1 MSSQIL
7 DIRSFVDP
15 DVVEAPLSADH
26 TIAVLARKPAEHCL
40 EGAGTR
46 RDPLAVLSQW
56 QQQLRAHARQR
67 QAELLGDEY
76 LDTLNHL
83 AHRYPISS
91 EAFIVLAGSVG
102 LFSDEPIKHYPN
114 IDSLCRTNLRRVCKR
129 DYVVRYA
136 AEGDLERLCEL
147 EKLCWQHTRSP
158 KQRIRARLQKYPQGQ
173 FVLERAGRVLGV
185 IYSQRIAEVEALD
198 QASATNVHRLHDDAG
213 SNIQLLAINVDPDAQ
228 NFGYGDQLLEFML
241 QRCGLVSGVD
251 RVVAVTLCKD
261 FNAGGAQSIDRYI
274 QLQGNEQDA
283 VLAFH
288 QTHGATVVKAVP
300 GYRPQDRANGGHGVL
315 VTYDIRH
322 REPRSK
328 QGDVVITNRVV
339 TMLPRQLEQFIHESV
354 TELLGVDAREFQV
367 DRPLMEMG
375 LDSAD
380 LLKLQLK
387 VEERLGC
394 RLQAGFFFE
403 FNSTRKVTD
412 RLLTL
417 VKFDSPGE
425 RKPPESDDNSD
436 GRGSSPKKAKSL
448 DTDIAIIGMSC
459 KLPGGIETPEQ
470 LWQTL
475 VGGTSVVG
483 SFPQSRGRWPDSS
496 DMPGIDR
503 GGFVVDADTFDAAF
517 FRMSPAE
524 AVVTDPQQRMLLQ
537 LAWACLEDAGTL
549 PAALQGTRTGVFV
562 GASNCDYSRLTQA
575 AGLEVQAHHGV
586 GSSLAILANRLSYF
600 FDCSGPSLLIDTACS
615 SSLVALHSAVQS
627 LRSGECTTALV
638 GGVNLICHPD
648 LSIAYHKAGMLAAD
662 GRCKTFDAT
671 ANGYVRSEG
680 AVMMMLKPLKQA
692 IEDHDRIHAVIK
704 GSATNHGGLAGGL
717 TVPNPQKQSEL
728 LRAAWKDAGIAAR
741 DLTYIEAH
749 GTGTSLGDP
758 IEIQGI
764 QTAYGDEA
772 ASRTCAIGSVKS
784 NLGHLEPAAGIAGL
798 LKIVLCM
805 QNGQLPPSLNF
816 SRLNPKIR
824 LEGTPF
830 QVQER
835 LGPWA
840 AERRVAGVSSFG
852 SGGANAHVVVA
863 EYSSGTSVDT
873 ADQEQLFVLSAAND
887 ERLRSY
893 AAEVMQWLNSSAAD
907 VNFAD
912 AIHTW
917 QVGRTSMRARL
928 AIRVAD
934 ANDLRAKLSS
944 WLAGAENP
952 VNVWSGTADSGST
965 GLGRVWQGKAGQRL
979 IEQALREWDL
989 EQLAE
994 LWTSGIEIDW
1004 RRGHVSARAKV
1015 SLPTYPFA
1023 KDRYWV
1029 TDEAAHSTTMDAR
1042 VGSGASILHPL
1053 LHANTSELFQH
1064 GYSST
1069 FNGEEFFLADHR
1081 VNLGER
1087 GSERVLPAVAYLE
1100 MARAAVERA
1109 LPTRPEASLLELCD
1123 IEWTQPLIID
1133 GKKQVS
1139 IKLAPQG
1146 DDQIE
1151 YKVSSHEEGQQST
1164 HCSGRALFRNEPMQ
1178 LRLDLQQLKA
1188 DMAGARVDPTRVYEA
1203 LATMGLLYGPA
1214 HRPITGLYRGE
1225 RQLLVEL
1232 TLPPSAGRDFQLHPS
1247 LMDGALQAAICL
1259 SIDLNRVPSRAA
1271 MPFALESLRVIGSCT
1286 EKMSALVR
1294 YASGNNPSEVVKKF
1308 DIDLCDMQGNVKV
1321 QFRGFSAREVKGDG
1335 PRPRRL
1341 TSDLQC
1347 FVPIWN
1353 QLRAEQRQSTTF
1365 PDLAK
1370 VLLLGTDAAH
1380 LDWLRRTH
1388 TTVEALELASS
1399 ATIDAVQEALASCC
1413 FDHLMWVA
1421 PDVACEPGESMINAQ
1436 EVGVLAVFRIAK
1448 ALIELGHAD
1457 KELAWTLITR
1467 RTQQARKSDPV
1478 HPAHAA
1484 IAGFVGSLAKEYPH
1498 WNVTLLDV
1506 DSLESVTAAEC
1517 LSRAAD
1523 SPRSSRLAH
1532 RDGEWLQQTFAQ
1544 VPSVPPSR
1552 PVYYKQKGVYV
1563 VIGGAGGLGEV
1574 WSRFMIEHFQARMVW
1589 IGRDELHATIQGKI
1603 DALARLAGPTGRA
1616 PLYIRADA
1624 TDVEALQ
1631 RALDTILQTYPS
1643 VDGIVHS
1650 AIVLQDQSV
1659 RHMEESRFRAG
1670 LSAKVDISVNLDRV
1684 FGQQS
1689 LDFMLFFSSILS
1701 FITSPGQSNYA
1712 AGCTF
1717 KDSFAHHLEQTRPY
1731 PVKIVNWGYW
1741 GNVGIVADDAHSKS
1755 MERIGIGSIEPREG
1769 MPFLQSLISSD
1780 LSQAALI
1787 KTVDGRS
1794 PDSIEYAEQWVHF
1807 GKARAEKDT
1816 GSDELPALV
1825 TCHEPATREGGLQ
1838 TPMMD
1843 ELLAELLLSSLVSVG
1858 LFQNG
1863 VCRLTDLPARRR
1875 LSSFRERWLESSI
1888 RYLRQHEWLT
1898 AELMPASKVRPLR
1911 EVSTDWQQ
1919 QQSYW
1924 KTNADLRAQVVLL
1937 DACLGALPDILL
1949 GQQSSTDVMFPN
1961 ASMHLVEG
1969 IYGGNAVAD
1978 YFNAALGETLL
1989 THILR
1994 RTKNARDREIRILE
2008 IGAGTGGTTASILPE
2023 LRNLPI
2029 AEYCYTDVSRAFLM
2043 HAQKHYQPG
2052 FPALTTALFDVSK
2065 PVGSQAIELGCYDY
2079 VIATNVLHATPN
2091 IRQTVRHAKAV
2102 LAQDGVLLLNEI
2114 STWSLFSHLTFGL
2127 LEGWWLHED
2136 SALRLPGSPGLSPD
2150 KWRAVLTEE
2159 GFGTVTFPAQNAH
2172 RFGQQIVAARSD
2184 GWVRQHLDHQA
2195 PIILDNS
2202 EAVAVSAKP
2211 AIVQVA
2217 PAVQAPTVS
2226 TETSMRTAGIAHFQ
2240 QVIASVLRMQ
2250 SHEIEARRPFAE
2262 YGLDSILIGQ
2272 LNYQLRKV
2280 FPGISSTLFFEVQTV
2295 AGLVDYLLENRKEE
2309 LRNVLPKSAP
2319 VVAAAPQLPPVIK
2332 ASAATERA
2340 RSQPNSPSKLSKNGP
2355 EAPEQ
2360 PTPAPGITSAVF
2372 DVAIVGVSGRYPR
2385 SNDLKEFWSHLAN
2398 GRSCVTE
2405 IPRERW
2411 HWEDYY
2417 DEDKGKSGKIYSKWG
2432 GFLDGIDEFDPLFFK
2447 IAPKEAKRMDPQERL
2462 FLQSCYHAIE
2472 DAGYTPES
2480 LAAAEKIGVFA
2491 GAMNARYIPQPAHYS
2506 IANRV
2511 SYVLNFQGPSMAVD
2525 TACSSSL
2532 TAVHLALESLYSG
2545 SSDCAIAGG
2554 VNLIIDAVHYMEL
2567 SQMTMLSSGGECKS
2581 FGEHADGFVDAE
2593 GVGVVVLKP
2602 LHLAQRDGDHIYAVI
2617 KGSAVNAG
2625 GKTNGYT
2632 VPNPIAQASLVSLA
2646 LERAKVAP
2654 EHVSYIE
2661 AHGTGTAL
2669 GDPIEIS
2676 GLTRAFNGTSGG
2688 KQYCAIGSLKSNIGH
2703 CESAAGIAGLT
2714 KVLLQLKHQQLVPSL
2729 HSEVTNSR
2737 IDFEQTPFRVQHS
2750 LQPWVRLT
2758 REVDGVMREIPRIA
2772 GVSSFGAGGS
2782 NAHVI
2787 VQEYV
2792 PTNDLPRSG
2801 AVAPVIVPLSARTA
2815 EQLEQK
2821 VRDLLTFVR
2830 SAEAIDLPALAHTL
2844 QTGREGMDERLGMIV
2859 TSVEQLATKLQARVD
2874 GKPHSDD
2881 VRAQVKRNKETAAA
2895 FGGDE
2900 GMQQSVDSAIANK
2913 DLTRLL
2919 NLWVKGLAVD
2929 WRKLYGE
2936 FTPARLSLPTYPFAK
2951 ERYWMARTAEA
2962 RAVTSPA
2969 TALLHPL
2976 LHTNTSELGQQRYSS
2991 TYTGREFFLNART
3004 LPAGAYLEMAR
3015 AAVEHASPARP
3026 ESALLELRDIAWGEP
3041 IEVNETR
3048 PISIALRAG
3057 ATGEVDFEIYSEAT
3071 EEIIHCQGRS
3081 VIDQDSTPVVLD
3093 IPRLENNAGSKQR
3106 LVQLRLPSD
3115 ATASQGEF
3123 GLHPISIE
3131 VVLQAARGL
3140 IEGTESPAAS
3150 SRLPVEMHSLRM
3162 LRGCESEM
3170 VAWIRFSDGDR
3181 VDADLCDIQGRVC
3194 VQMRGISYP
3203 TEPQPA
3209 EERAPHFGAPVSR
3222 PAAVTAVAP
3231 KPKEIAMLPTV
3242 TKSVVLGELHS
3253 PEAAPVERRKTPGIS
3268 LAAPAEAVGPASV
3281 SVYEHGSGIYSI
3293 RIATSDGNTLSGG
3306 VIEKLLQTLT
3316 TVRQA
3321 ADLKAL
3327 LINGAEHC
3335 FLRAGREQHDAA
3347 VEQELFSAI
3356 VSFPC
3361 PVIAAMRGDAI
3372 GAGLL
3377 VGALA
3382 DFMVCGEE
3390 ASYSFT
3396 QLSDH
3401 FYPTAEQ
3408 AALFNERFGEVRAH
3422 DLLYVSLTTTGKELR
3437 DKGWTC
3443 PIVPQAEVESYALA
3457 LAQSLASKS
3466 QQALHLLK
3474 QHLSRRLLG
3483 LVKNLAVESVDRS
3496 SAERPLN
3503 EAAFVARITS
3513 PSSDLQLESHA
3524 GNVLLVRIRDTR
3536 QSWDELFRG
3545 LQDVFAKVSAASCHK
3560 VIVVT
3565 SDCPEF
3571 LPPAIPASTEA
3582 VRSLWRLIVE
3592 AKVPVIGAL
3601 TRNARGFGLLTGQF
3615 FDACIYN
3622 KDGRYSLTGAGGEFA
3637 GADEAMAVF
3646 PLRFGEYFGK
3656 ELLLT
3661 GAEYSGAELQRRVG
3675 ALSVYE
3681 HDQVLAV
3688 ALRLAG
3694 EWSSLRVDAIGSWKR
3709 HMTAM
3714 LRDRVTGVSTVRPE
3728 IELGNNAAASLP
3740 VTPTPIALDSTVV
3753 SAVAHP
3759 EGILVIKMEDR
3770 QAKNMFSKA
3779 LVAGVEEVFAHIKT
3793 TSAYKAAILTGYDS
3807 YFACGGTQE
3816 SLLAIQEGKE
3826 KFTDARIYQLAM
3838 ECEVPV
3844 IAAMQ
3849 GHGLGGGWTLGMF
3862 ADLVVMSE
3870 QSRYVSPYMDYGFTP
3885 GAGATLILPR
3895 QLGVDLAKESL
3906 LTARPYTGAQ
3916 LRDRGLLLPVA
3927 SRSEVMPAAMAL
3939 AKKIAQMSRGR
3950 LVRFKQKLTRP
3961 VLAEVDE
3968 TYRLELAMH
3977 DKTFVGQS
3985 VAMAQINRNFL
3996 QIGAAEDESNVTV
4009 AAPQRVPTVT
4019 AAARPEANALPAIT
4033 AKLKQLLAQ
4042 ELHMQ
4047 ESDVDEDVQFI
4058 DLGMDSIAAVTWV
4071 RKINEAYK
4079 MSILATK
4086 VYSYPTLTQ
4095 LAGHI
4100 KEETDKLMPPPVM
4113 SRSVVADVPVA
4124 PPQKSKVPY
4133 SSAARLTAR
4142 KLVSWRNRAP
4152 AKQAPR
4158 PATAALSQPIA
4169 VVGMAGQFP
4178 QARNLKEFWHNI
4190 AEAKNCITR
4199 VPSKRWDIA
4208 AYYSESVAAGKTNCQ
4223 WMGALDEYDLFDPLF
4238 FNISPIEAEC
4248 MDPEQRLFLQAC
4260 WHSIEDAGYDARS
4273 LSGSKCGVFVGCTGS
4288 DYRQLSPE
4296 LRFSAQGFTG
4306 SANSILAARIS
4317 YLLNLRGPCVSV
4329 DTACSSSLV
4338 ALAQACDS
4346 LAMGNSDVALAGGV
4360 ALMSTPEM
4368 HIKTAQAGML
4378 SPDGKCFTFDQ
4389 RANGFVPGE
4398 AVGVV
4403 MLKRLADA
4411 ERDGDTIYG
4420 VVQGWGVNQDGKT
4433 NGITAPNP
4441 ESQTRLQQDVYEKYQ
4456 IDPAGIQ
4463 LIEAHGT
4470 GTKLGDPIEIEGLK
4484 GSFGKYTQ
4492 KQGYCALGS
4501 VKSNVGHCLAAAGIA
4516 GFIKVV
4522 LALQHRQLPPTVN
4535 FDRLNEH
4542 IGLADTPFYVNDRL
4556 QSWDVADGDGR
4567 RAAISAFGF
4576 SGTNAHVVVAEPVT
4590 REGARRAT
4598 GVRPD
4603 SNGVAIPLSARMPE
4617 QLEQKA
4623 RELVEFIRNAADP
4636 IDLVELAYTLQVGRE
4651 SMEERLG
4658 FLVNSTAQLVQKL
4671 DAFLSGTRE
4680 SEGMYR
4686 GQMQDAKDSL
4696 SVFAQ
4701 DADMRDAVIERCIA
4715 QRQLGKLL
4723 SLWCKGLDFDWR
4735 KLHGDA
4741 KPNRIRLPLYPFAKQ
4756 RYWID
4761 SPQAAEPGVGATT
4774 SAVLHPLLHTNTSDF
4789 TGQRY
4794 RSRFSGSESFLRD
4807 HRVKLGGRGVQKVLP
4822 GVAYLEMV
4830 RAALQH
4836 AAPAQ
4841 PKSPVLEISE
4851 FVWLKPVVVTE
4862 PKEVSIAL
4870 SRNDADD
4877 NVNYEICS
4885 EDTTGKSVHCQGFA
4899 AYRHASPIPQ
4909 LDLAQLK
4916 GQMTRGAVE
4925 STALYEMFD
4934 EMGLQYGPS
4943 HRGITSLHLGEDQ
4956 LLAQLRLPES
4966 VRLGS
4971 AAFQLHP
4978 SLMDSALQASAGLI
4992 VDFARPPGEPLV
5004 PFALGSLRVFAGC
5017 TEEMFA
5023 WLRYSPGGRRDDKVI
5038 RLDIDVCDQHGN
5050 VCVQMEGFSAR
5061 VAESAAG
5068 FDSTFY
5074 GQLLERIMSGEV
5086 SAVDAAEL
5094 G

>member
-7 DIRSFVDP
+7 DIRSFVDQ
-15 DVVEAPLSADH
+15 DVVEAPQSADR
-26 TIAVLARKPAEHCL
+26 TIAVLAKEPAEHCL
-40 EGAGTR
+40 DGAGAR
-46 RDPLAVLSQW
+46 RDPSFILGQW
-56 QQQLRAHARQR
+56 QQQLRAHGKQR
-67 QAELLGDEY
+67 QTDLPGEDY

-83 AHRYPISS
+83 AHRHPISS

-114 IDSLCRTNLRRVCKR
+114 IDSLCRTSLRRFCKR

-136 AEGDLERLCEL
+136 AEGDLDRLCEL
-147 EKLCWQHTRSP
+147 EKLCWQHTRTP

-185 IYSQRIAEVEALD
+185 IYSQRIADVDALD
-198 QASATNVHRLHDDAG
+198 EVNATNVHRLHDDTG
-213 SNIQLLAINVDPDAQ
+213 CNIQLLAINVDPDAQ

-241 QRCGLVSGVD
+241 QRCGLVAGVD

-261 FNAGGAQSIDRYI
+261 FDASGPHSMERYI
-274 QLQGNEQDA
+274 ELQGNEQDA

-288 QTHGATVVKAVP
+288 QTHGATILKSVP
-300 GYRPQDRANGGHGVL
+300 GYRPQDRANRGHGVL

-328 QGDVVITNRVV
+328 QGDVVVTNGVV
-339 TMLPRQLEQFIHESV
+339 KMLPRQLEQFIHDGV
-354 TELLGVDAREFQV
+354 TDLLGVDSRQFHV

-417 VKFDSPGE
+417 VKFDATGE
-425 RKPPESDDNSD
+425 RKMPENDDDSD
-436 GRGSSPKKAKSL
+436 GRGASSRKAKSL
-448 DTDIAIIGMSC
+448 DTDIAIIGMAC

-475 VGGTSVVG
+475 VGATSVVG
-483 SFPQSRGRWPDSS
+483 SFPDSRGRWPDSN
-496 DMPGIDR
+496 DMPGIDK
-503 GGFVVDADTFDAAF
+503 GGFVSDAEAFDAAF
-517 FRMSPAE
+517 FRMSAAE
-524 AVVTDPQQRMLLQ
+524 AVVTDPQQRILLQ

-549 PAALQGTRTGVFV
+549 PAALQGTKTGVFV

-615 SSLVALHSAVQS
+615 SSLVALHSAIQS

-680 AVMMMLKPLKQA
+680 AVMMLLKPLQQA

-758 IEIQGI
+758 IEVQGI
-764 QTAYGDEA
+764 QTAYGDESA
-772 ASRTCAIGSVKS
+772 ARTCAIGSVKS

-805 QNGQLPPSLNF
+805 QHGQLPPSLNF
-816 SRLNPKIR
+816 SRLNPKIH

-830 QVQER
+830 QVQDR
-835 LGPWA
+835 LGPWT

-863 EYSSGTSVDT
+863 EYSQGTSVDT
-873 ADQEQLFVLSAAND
+873 PDQEHLFVLSATDD
-887 ERLRSY
+887 ERLRTY
-893 AAEVMQWLNSSAAD
+893 AAEVMQWLDSSAAD

-917 QVGRTSMRARL
+917 QVGRTSMKTRL
-928 AIRVAD
+928 AIRVTD
-934 ANDLRAKLSS
+934 ATDLRAKLSG

-952 VNVWSGTADSGST
+952 VNVWSGMADSAAT
-965 GLGRVWQGKAGQRL
+965 RLGRVWQGKTGQRL
-979 IEQALREWDL
+979 IEEALHDWDL

-1004 RRGHVSARAKV
+1004 RGGHKSARAKV

-1029 TDEAAHSTTMDAR
+1029 TDDMTHGAAAR
-1042 VGSGASILHPL
+1042 VSSGAAILHPL

-1069 FNGEEFFLADHR
+1069 FSGEEFFLADHR

-1109 LPTRPEASLLELCD
+1109 LPVRPEASLLELRD
-1123 IEWTQPLIID
+1123 IEWTQPLIAD

-1151 YKVSSHEEGQQST
+1151 YRVTSQDEGQEAA
-1164 HCSGRALFRNEPMQ
+1164 HCIGRALFCTDPMPSK
-1178 LRLDLQQLKA
+1178 LDLQQLKA
-1188 DMAGARVDPTRVYEA
+1188 EMAGERLDASRVYDA
-1203 LATMGLLYGPA
+1203 LATMGLLYGSS
-1214 HRPITGLYRGE
+1214 HRSITVLYRGE

-1232 TLPPSAGRDFQLHPS
+1232 ALPSTAGRDFQLHPS
-1247 LMDGALQAAICL
+1247 VMDGALQAAICL
-1259 SIDLNRVPSRAA
+1259 GIDLNRVPARAA
-1271 MPFALESLRVIGSCT
+1271 MPFALESLRIIGPCT
-1286 EKMSALVR
+1286 ERMCALVR
-1294 YASGNNPSEVVKKF
+1294 YASGSNPVDEVKKF
-1308 DIDLCDMQGNVKV
+1308 DIDLCDAQGHVKV
-1321 QFRGFSAREVKGDG
+1321 QFRGFSARDVKGDG
-1335 PRPRRL
+1335 PRPRKL

-1347 FVPIWN
+1347 FVPIWH
-1353 QLRAEQRQSTTF
+1353 QLRSEKREPNAF

-1370 VLLLGTDAAH
+1370 VLLLGTDATH
-1380 LDWLRRTH
+1380 LDWLQRTH
-1388 TTVEALELASS
+1388 TNVEALELAPS
-1399 ATIDAVQEALASCC
+1399 ASIEAAEQALESCS
-1413 FDHLMWVA
+1413 FDHLMWIA
-1421 PDVACEPGESMINAQ
+1421 PDVAREPVDSMIDAQ

-1448 ALIELGHAD
+1448 ALLQLGYAD
-1457 KELAWTLITR
+1457 KELAWTLVTR
-1467 RTQQARKSDPV
+1467 CTQQARKGDPV
-1478 HPAHAA
+1478 HPAHGA

-1498 WNVTLLDV
+1498 WNVTLLDI
-1506 DSLESVTAAEC
+1506 DSLESVTAVEC

-1523 SPRSSRLAH
+1523 SQRNSRLAY

-1589 IGRDELHATIQGKI
+1589 IGRDELNATIQGKI
-1603 DALARLAGPTGRA
+1603 DTVARLAGATGRA

-1624 TDVEALQ
+1624 TDPEALQ
-1631 RALDTILQTYPS
+1631 RALDTILQTYPA
-1643 VDGIVHS
+1643 VDGVVHS
-1650 AIVLQDQSV
+1650 AIVLQDKSV
-1659 RHMEESRFRAG
+1659 QHMEESRFRAG

-1684 FGQQS
+1684 FGQQP

-1717 KDSFAHHLEQTRPY
+1717 KDSFAQHLEQQRPY

-1787 KTVDGRS
+1787 KTVEGRG
-1794 PDSIEYAEQWVHF
+1794 PDDIEYSEQWVHF
-1807 GKARAEKDT
+1807 GKARAEKDL
-1816 GSDELPALV
+1816 GSDELPTLV
-1825 TCHEPATREGGLQ
+1825 TCQEPAAREGGLQ

-1843 ELLAELLLSSLVSVG
+1843 ELLAELLLSSLVTVG

-1863 VCRLTDLPARRR
+1863 VCRLADLPAQQRVT
-1875 LSSFRERWLESSI
+1875 SFRERWLDSSI
-1888 RYLRQHEWLT
+1888 RYLRQHAWLT
-1898 AELMPASKVRPLR
+1898 ADLTLTSKVRPLS
-1911 EVSTDWQQ
+1911 EVWAEWQQ
-1919 QQSYW
+1919 KRAQW

-1937 DACLGALPDILL
+1937 DECLSALPDILL
-1949 GQQSSTDVMFPN
+1949 GKQSSTDVMFPSS
-1961 ASMHLVEG
+1961 SMHLVEG

-1994 RTKNARDREIRILE
+1994 RTRNAKDREIRILE

-2043 HAQKHYQPG
+2043 HAEKHYQPG

-2065 PVGSQAIELGCYDY
+2065 PVGSQKIELGCYDY

-2136 SALRLPGSPGLSPD
+2136 SALRLPGSPGLSPE
-2150 KWRAVLTEE
+2150 KWRAVLMEE
-2159 GFGTVTFPAQNAH
+2159 GFAAVTFPAQSAH

-2184 GWVRQHLDHQA
+2184 GWVRQHLAQRS
-2195 PIILDNS
+2195 PIVLRDS
-2202 EAVAVSAKP
+2202 EAVAVP
-2211 AIVQVA
+2211 ATPAPVQAA
-2217 PAVQAPTVS
+2217 PAS
-2226 TETSMRTAGIAHFQ
+2226 SETSMRTAGIAHFQ
-2240 QVIASVLRMQ
+2240 QVIASVLRLQ
-2250 SHEIEARRPFAE
+2250 PNEIEARRPFAE

-2295 AGLVDYLLENRKEE
+2295 AGLVDHLLENRKEE
-2309 LRNVLPKSAP
+2309 LRNVLPRS
-2319 VVAAAPQLPPVIK
+2319 
-2332 ASAATERA
+2332 ASAAPVPQKPAGVNGAAAQERSRALAISPAKSA
-2340 RSQPNSPSKLSKNGP
+2340 RKGP
-2355 EAPEQ
+2355 EEPEHT
-2360 PTPAPGITSAVF
+2360 TPAPGAAAAVF
-2372 DVAIVGVSGRYPR
+2372 DVAIVGLSGRYPR
-2385 SNDLKEFWSHLAN
+2385 SNDLKEFWSNLAN

-2417 DEDKGKSGKIYSKWG
+2417 DADKGKSGKIYSKWG

-2462 FLQSCYHAIE
+2462 FLQSCYQAIE

-2480 LAAAEKIGVFA
+2480 LGPAGKIGVFA

-2511 SYVLNFQGPSMAVD
+2511 SYVFNFQGPSMAVD

-2567 SQMTMLSSGGECKS
+2567 SQMTMLSSGSECKS

-2602 LHLAQRDGDHIYAVI
+2602 LHLAERDGDHIYAVI

-2632 VPNPIAQASLVSLA
+2632 VPNPLAQASLVSLA
-2646 LERAKVAP
+2646 LERARVAP

-2714 KVLLQLKHQQLVPSL
+2714 KVLLQLKHRQLAPSL
-2729 HSEVTNSR
+2729 HSEITNSR

-2750 LQPWVRLT
+2750 LQPWARPM
-2758 REVDGVMREIPRIA
+2758 RAVDGVMREIPRIA

-2787 VQEYV
+2787 VQEYIPANV
-2792 PTNDLPRSG
+2792 LPRSG
-2801 AVAPVIVPLSARTA
+2801 AVAPTIVPLSARTE

-2821 VRDLLTFVR
+2821 VRDLLTYVR
-2830 SAEAIDLPALAHTL
+2830 TAEAIDLPALAYTL
-2844 QTGREGMDERLGMIV
+2844 QAGREAMDERLGMIV
-2859 TSVEQLATKLQARVD
+2859 SSVEQLATKLQAQLD
-2874 GKPHSDD
+2874 GKPNSDAM
-2881 VRAQVKRNKETAAA
+2881 RGQVKRKEAAIL
-2895 FGGDE
+2895 FGSDDDV
-2900 GMQQSVDSAIANK
+2900 QRNVDSAIASK
-2913 DLTRLL
+2913 DLARLL
-2919 NLWVKGLAVD
+2919 DLWVKGLALD

-2936 FTPARLSLPTYPFAK
+2936 ITPARLSLPTYPFAR
-2951 ERYWMARTAEA
+2951 ERYWMDRTADA
-2962 RAVTSPA
+2962 RAAHAPA
-2969 TALLHPL
+2969 KAILHPL

-2991 TYTGREFFLNART
+2991 TFTGRESFLVERT

-3015 AAVEHASPARP
+3015 AAVEHASPARQQ
-3026 ESALLELRDIAWGEP
+3026 SLLKLREVVWVEP
-3041 IEVNETR
+3041 IEVDETR
-3048 PISIALRAG
+3048 PISVALRAG
-3057 ATGEVDFEIYSEAT
+3057 AAEGVDFEIYSGAG
-3071 EEIIHCQGRS
+3071 EEIIHCQGRA
-3081 VIDQDSTPVVLD
+3081 VFDQDMAPVELD
-3093 IPRLENNAGSKQR
+3093 LDRLGSQAGDRQR
-3106 LVQLRLPSD
+3106 VVQLRLPSEV
-3115 ATASQGEF
+3115 GEF
-3123 GLHPISIE
+3123 GLHPSLIE
-3131 VVLQAARGL
+3131 DALQAVRGL
-3140 IEGTESPAAS
+3140 IDGKTTLARSPQ
-3150 SRLPVEMHSLRM
+3150 LPLELHSLRM
-3162 LRGCESEM
+3162 LRKCETEM
-3170 VAWIRFSDGDR
+3170 VAWVRFSNSAR
-3181 VDADLCDIQGRVC
+3181 VDVDLCDTQGRVC

-3203 TEPQPA
+3203 TEPPTTSL
-3209 EERAPHFGAPVSR
+3209 PV
-3222 PAAVTAVAP
+3222 PTAVTAIAP

-3242 TKSVVLGELHS
+3242 TQSVVLGELHS
-3253 PEAAPVERRKTPGIS
+3253 PEAAPVERKKTTGIS
-3268 LAAPAEAVGPASV
+3268 LAAPSEVAGSTPV
-3281 SVYEHGSGIYSI
+3281 SLYELGSGIYSI
-3293 RIATSDGNTLSGG
+3293 RIDTSDGNTLSAD
-3306 VIEKLLQTLT
+3306 VIEKLVQALATAK
-3316 TVRQA
+3316 QA

-3327 LINGAEHC
+3327 VVNGAERC
-3335 FLRAGREQHDAA
+3335 FLRGGREQYDAA
-3347 VEQELFSAI
+3347 LEQGLFDAI
-3356 VSFPC
+3356 VAFPC
-3361 PVIAAMRGDAI
+3361 PVIAAMRGDAT
-3372 GAGLL
+3372 GAGFL
-3377 VGALA
+3377 VGALG
-3382 DFMVCGEE
+3382 DFMICGEQ
-3390 ASYSFT
+3390 ASYSYT
-3396 QLSDH
+3396 QLSDD
-3401 FYPTAEQ
+3401 FYPTAQ
-3408 AALFNERFGEVRAH
+3408 LATLFNERFGEARAH
-3422 DLLYVSLTTTGKELR
+3422 DLLHVSLTATGKELR
-3437 DKGWTC
+3437 DKSWTC
-3443 PIVPQAEVESYALA
+3443 PIVPQAEVESYALQ
-3457 LAQSLASKS
+3457 LAQTLSTKS

-3474 QHLSRRLLG
+3474 QHLSRRLLDQ
-3483 LVKNLAVESVDRS
+3483 VKGLAVDEVERPT
-3496 SAERPLN
+3496 AEQPLN
-3503 EAAFVARITS
+3503 EAGFVARITP

-3524 GNVLLVRIRDTR
+3524 GNVLLVRIRDTK
-3536 QSWDELFRG
+3536 QSWDDLYRG
-3545 LQDVFAKVSAASCHK
+3545 LREVFAKVSAASCHK
-3560 VIVVT
+3560 VIVLA

-3571 LPPAIPASTEA
+3571 LPPAIAASA
-3582 VRSLWRLIVE
+3582 DAARNLWRLIVD

-3601 TRNARGFGLLTGQF
+3601 SRNARGFAWLTSQF

-3622 KDGRYSLTGAGGEFA
+3622 QDGRYSLVDAGGEFA
-3637 GADEAMAVF
+3637 MADEAATAF
-3646 PLRFGEYFGK
+3646 PLRFGDYFGK

-3661 GAEYSGAELQRRVG
+3661 GAEYTGAELQRRVG
-3675 ALSVYE
+3675 ALSVVA
-3681 HDQVLAV
+3681 HDQVLST
-3688 ALRLAG
+3688 ALRLAS
-3694 EWSSLRVDAIGSWKR
+3694 EWSSLRLDAVCSWKR
-3709 HMTAM
+3709 HMAAM
-3714 LRDRVTGVSTVRPE
+3714 FRDRLSGASAGHAE
-3728 IELGNNAAASLP
+3728 IEPGTSTAVSLP
-3740 VTPTPIALDSTVV
+3740 ATPTPVALNSEVI

-3759 EGILVIKMEDR
+3759 EGILVIRMEDR

-3779 LVAGVEEVFAHIKT
+3779 FVAGVEEVFAHIKT
-3793 TSAYKAAILTGYDS
+3793 SSAYKAVILTGYDS

-3816 SLLAIQEGKE
+3816 SLLAIQDGRE
-3826 KFTDARIYQLAM
+3826 KFTDARIYQLGM

-3862 ADLVVMSE
+3862 ADFVVMSE

-3895 QLGVDLAKESL
+3895 QLGTDLAKESL
-3906 LTARPYTGAQ
+3906 LTAQPYTGTQ
-3916 LRDRGLLLPVA
+3916 LRDRGVLLPVS
-3927 SRSEVMPAAMAL
+3927 SRSEVLPIAMAL
-3939 AKKIAQMSRGR
+3939 AKKIAQMPRGR
-3950 LVRFKQKLTRP
+3950 LVRFKQKLTRS
-3961 VLAEVDE
+3961 VLAVVDE

-3977 DKTFVGQS
+3977 DQTFVGQS
-3985 VAMAQINRNFL
+3985 VAMEQIQRNFL
-3996 QIGAAEDESNVTV
+3996 QIGAAEGESSVT
-4009 AAPQRVPTVT
+4009 AAPQSIS
-4019 AAARPEANALPAIT
+4019 AAPAQSNPLPAIT

-4047 ESDVDEDVQFI
+4047 MSDVDEDVQFI

-4071 RKINEAYK
+4071 RKINETYK
-4079 MSILATK
+4079 ISMLATK

-4095 LAGHI
+4095 LARHI
-4100 KEETDKLMPPPVM
+4100 KEETDKHLPPAAVSTPA
-4113 SRSVVADVPVA
+4113 VADVPAAA
-4124 PPQKSKVPY
+4124 PKRAAPY
-4133 SSAARLTAR
+4133 TSAARLTPR

-4158 PATAALSQPIA
+4158 AAEASLSQSIA

-4178 QARNLKEFWHNI
+4178 QARNLKEFWNNI
-4190 AEAKNCITR
+4190 AAGRNCITR
-4199 VPSKRWDIA
+4199 VPAKRWDMD
-4208 AYYSESVAAGKTNCQ
+4208 AYYSESVVAGKTNCQ
-4223 WMGALDEYDLFDPLF
+4223 WMGALEEYDLFDPLF
-4238 FNISPIEAEC
+4238 FNISPVEAEC

-4260 WHSIEDAGYDARS
+4260 WHSIEDAGYDAKS

-4306 SANSILAARIS
+4306 GANSILAARIS
-4317 YLLNLRGPCVSV
+4317 YLLNLRGPCVCV

-4378 SPDGKCFTFDQ
+4378 SPDGRCFTFDQ

-4411 ERDGDTIYG
+4411 ERDGDTVYG
-4420 VVQGWGVNQDGKT
+4420 VIQGWGVNQDGKT

-4441 ESQTRLQQDVYEKYQ
+4441 ESQTRLQQDVYDKYQ

-4470 GTKLGDPIEIEGLK
+4470 GTKLGDPIEVEGLK
-4484 GSFGKYTQ
+4484 GSFGKYTR
-4492 KQGYCALGS
+4492 KKGYCALGS

-4516 GFIKVV
+4516 GFIKLV

-4535 FDRLNEH
+4535 YDRLNEH
-4542 IGLADTPFYVNDRL
+4542 IGLADSPFYVNDRL
-4556 QSWDVADGDGR
+4556 QSWDVAETERR

-4576 SGTNAHVVVAEPVT
+4576 SGTNAHVVVAEPPA
-4590 REGARRAT
+4590 RERARRAL
-4598 GVRPD
+4598 PD
-4603 SNGVAIPLSARMPE
+4603 SDGVIVPLSARMPE

-4623 RELVEFIRNAADP
+4623 RDLLEHIRGAEAP
-4636 IDLVELAYTLQVGRE
+4636 LDLLELAYTLQVGRE
-4651 SMEERLG
+4651 AMEERVG
-4658 FLVNSTAQLVQKL
+4658 FVVSSIAQLADKL
-4671 DAFLSGTRE
+4671 DAFLSGTRD
-4680 SEGMYR
+4680 SDGVYR
-4686 GQMQDAKDSL
+4686 GQMQDAKETLSL
-4696 SVFAQ
+4696 FAQ
-4701 DADMRDAVIERCIA
+4701 DADMKDAIVERCIA
-4715 QRQLGKLL
+4715 QRQLGKLS
-4723 SLWCKGLDFDWR
+4723 SLWSKGLDLDWR
-4735 KLHGDA
+4735 KLYGDS
-4741 KPNRIRLPLYPFAKQ
+4741 KPNRVRLPLYPFAKQ
-4756 RYWID
+4756 RCWIE
-4761 SPQAAEPGVGATT
+4761 SPHAMQTAGETATP
-4774 SAVLHPLLHTNTSDF
+4774 SVLHPLLHTNASDF

-4794 RSRFSGSESFLRD
+4794 RSKFSGTEFFLRD
-4807 HRVKLGGRGVQKVLP
+4807 HRVKLGGQGVQKVLP

-4830 RAALQH
+4830 RAALQQ

-4841 PKSPVLEISE
+4841 PKAPVLEISE

-4862 PKEVSIAL
+4862 PREVSIAL

-4885 EDTTGKSVHCQGFA
+4885 EDATGKSVHCQGFA
-4899 AYRHASPIPQ
+4899 AYRDASSTPR
-4909 LDLAQLK
+4909 LDVAQLEA
-4916 GQMTRGAVE
+4916 QMSRRTVE
-4925 STALYEMFD
+4925 SAALYEMFD
-4934 EMGLQYGPS
+4934 AMGLQYGPA
-4943 HRGITSLHLGEDQ
+4943 HRGIASLQLGEDQ
-4956 LLAQLRLPES
+4956 ILARLRLPGC
-4966 VRLGS
+4966 VRQS
-4971 AAFQLHP
+4971 STAFQLHP

-4992 VDFARPPGEPLV
+4992 VDFDRPPGEPLV
-5004 PFALGSLRVFAGC
+5004 PFALASLRIFAAC
-5017 TEEMFA
+5017 TEEMIA
-5023 WLRYSPGGRRDDKVI
+5023 WLRYSPGSRRDDKVI
-5038 RLDIDVCDQHGN
+5038 RLDLDICDRQGN

-5061 VAESAAG
+5061 VAENAAS
-5068 FDSTFY
+5068 FDSAFY
-5074 GQLLERIMSGEV
+5074 ARLLERIVSGEV
-5086 SAVDAAEL
+5086 SAMDAAEL

>member
-7 DIRSFVDP
+7 DIRSFADQ
-15 DVVEAPLSADH
+15 DLVEAPHSADC
-26 TIAVLARKPAEHCL
+26 TIAVLAKDPAEHCL
-40 EGAGTR
+40 DGAGPR
-46 RDPLAVLSQW
+46 RDALYVLSQW
-56 QQQLRAHARQR
+56 QQQLRAHAERRQTD
-67 QAELLGDEY
+67 LLGEEY
-76 LDTLNHL
+76 FDTLNHL

-91 EAFIVLAGSVG
+91 EAFIVVAGSVG

-114 IDSLCRTNLRRVCKR
+114 IDSLCRSNLRRFCKR
-129 DYVVRYA
+129 DYIVRYA
-136 AEGDLERLCEL
+136 AEGDIDRLCEL
-147 EKLCWQHTRSP
+147 EKLCWQHTRTP

-185 IYSQRIAEVEALD
+185 IYSQRIADVDALD
-198 QASATNVHRLHDDAG
+198 EANATNVHRLHDDAG
-213 SNIQLLAINVDPDAQ
+213 ANIQLLAINVDPDAQ

-241 QRCGLVSGVD
+241 QRCGLVAGVD

-261 FNAGGAQSIDRYI
+261 FDASGAHSMDRYI
-274 QLQGNEQDA
+274 ELQGNEQDA

-288 QTHGATVVKAVP
+288 QTHGATILKSVP
-300 GYRPQDRANGGHGVL
+300 GYRPQDRANGGQGVL

-328 QGDVVITNRVV
+328 QGDVVVANRVG
-339 TMLPRQLEQFIHESV
+339 TMRPQQLEQFVHDSV
-354 TELLGVDAREFQV
+354 TDLLGVDSREFHV

-417 VKFDSPGE
+417 VKFDANGE
-425 RKPPESDDNSD
+425 RRMPENDDDSD
-436 GRGSSPKKAKSL
+436 GRGSSSRKARSL

-459 KLPGGIETPEQ
+459 KLPGGIETPDQ

-475 VGGTSVVG
+475 VGATSVVG
-483 SFPQSRGRWPDSS
+483 SFPESRGRWPDSS
-496 DMPGIDR
+496 DMPGIDK
-503 GGFVVDADTFDAAF
+503 GGFVSDADAFDAAF

-537 LAWACLEDAGTL
+537 LAWACLEDAGTV
-549 PAALQGTRTGVFV
+549 PAALQGTKTGVFV

-680 AVMMMLKPLKQA
+680 AVMMLLKPLKQA
-692 IEDHDRIHAVIK
+692 VEDHDRIHAVIK

-728 LRAAWKDAGIAAR
+728 LRAAWKDAGVAAR

-772 ASRTCAIGSVKS
+772 AGRTCAIGSVKS

-805 QNGQLPPSLNF
+805 RNGQLPPSLNF

-863 EYSSGTSVDT
+863 EYSSGTSADT
-873 ADQEQLFVLSAAND
+873 AGQEHLFVLSAAND
-887 ERLRSY
+887 ERLRTY
-893 AAEVMQWLNSSAAD
+893 AAEVMQWLNSAAAD
-907 VNFAD
+907 VSFAD

-917 QVGRTSMRARL
+917 QVGRTSMKARL

-934 ANDLRAKLSS
+934 AADLRARLSS

-952 VNVWSGTADSGST
+952 VNVWSGTADSGAT

-979 IEQALREWDL
+979 IEEALREWDI

-1004 RRGHVSARAKV
+1004 RRGHKSARAKV

-1029 TDEAAHSTTMDAR
+1029 TNDVTHSPTAR
-1042 VGSGASILHPL
+1042 VGSGSAILHPL

-1069 FNGEEFFLADHR
+1069 FSGDEFFLADHR

-1087 GSERVLPAVAYLE
+1087 GSERVMPAVAYLE

-1109 LPTRPEASLLELCD
+1109 QPTRPEASLLELRD
-1123 IEWTQPLIID
+1123 VEWTQPLIVD
-1133 GKKQVS
+1133 GQKQVS

-1146 DDQIE
+1146 DDEIE
-1151 YKVSSHEEGQQST
+1151 CKVTSQDDGHET
-1164 HCSGRALFRNEPMQ
+1164 AHCIGRASFCTDPMPAK
-1178 LRLDLQQLKA
+1178 LDLQQLKA
-1188 DMAGARVDPTRVYEA
+1188 EMAGARVDATRIYDA
-1203 LATMGLLYGPA
+1203 LATMGLLYGPS
-1214 HRPITGLYRGE
+1214 HRSITALYRSE
-1225 RQLLVEL
+1225 RQQVVEL
-1232 TLPPSAGRDFQLHPS
+1232 ALPPAAGRDFQLHPS

-1259 SIDLNRVPSRAA
+1259 SIDLDRVPSRAA
-1271 MPFALESLRVIGSCT
+1271 MPFALESLRIIGPCT
-1286 EKMSALVR
+1286 EKMCALVR
-1294 YASGNNPSEVVKKF
+1294 YASGSNAGDIVKKF
-1308 DIDLCDMQGNVKV
+1308 DIDLCDEQGNVKV
-1321 QFRGFSAREVKGDG
+1321 QFRGFSARDVKGDG
-1335 PRPRRL
+1335 PRPRKL

-1347 FVPIWN
+1347 FVPIWS
-1353 QLRAEQRQSTTF
+1353 QLPTGKREPNAF

-1370 VLLLGTDAAH
+1370 VLLLGTDATH
-1380 LDWLRRTH
+1380 LDWLQRTH
-1388 TTVEALELASS
+1388 TNVESLELASS
-1399 ATIDAVQEALASCC
+1399 ASIEAAHEALKARS
-1413 FDHLMWVA
+1413 FDRLMWIA
-1421 PDVACEPGESMINAQ
+1421 PDVACETADSMVEAQ

-1448 ALIELGHAD
+1448 ALLQLGYAD
-1457 KELAWTLITR
+1457 KELAWTLVTR

-1498 WNVTLLDV
+1498 WKVTLLDV
-1506 DSLESVTAAEC
+1506 DSLESVTAGEC
-1517 LSRAAD
+1517 LSRATD
-1523 SPRSSRLAH
+1523 SQPSRLAH

-1563 VIGGAGGLGEV
+1563 AIGGAGGLGEV

-1589 IGRDELHATIQGKI
+1589 IGRDELNATIQGKI
-1603 DALARLAGPTGRA
+1603 DALARLAGPAGRA

-1624 TDVEALQ
+1624 TDPNALQ
-1631 RALDTILQTYPS
+1631 RALDTLLETYPS
-1643 VDGIVHS
+1643 VDGVVHS

-1659 RHMEESRFRAG
+1659 QHMEESRFRAG

-1684 FGQQS
+1684 FGQQP

-1717 KDSFAHHLEQTRPY
+1717 KDSFAQHLEQQRPY

-1787 KTVDGRS
+1787 KTVAGRS
-1794 PDSIEYAEQWVHF
+1794 PDDIEYSEQWVHF
-1807 GKARAEKDT
+1807 GKARAEKDL
-1816 GSDELPALV
+1816 GSEELPTLV
-1825 TCHEPATREGGLQ
+1825 TCQEPTAREGGLQ

-1863 VCRLTDLPARRR
+1863 ICQLADLPAQRRVTT
-1875 LSSFRERWLESSI
+1875 FRERWLESSI
-1888 RYLRQHEWLT
+1888 RYLRQHAWLT
-1898 AELMPASKVRPLR
+1898 ADLTPTSKVRSLSGVWA
-1911 EVSTDWQQ
+1911 EWQQ
-1919 QQSYW
+1919 KQSQW
-1924 KTNADLRAQVVLL
+1924 KSNADLRAQVVLL
-1937 DACLGALPDILL
+1937 DECLSALPDILL
-1949 GQQSSTDVMFPN
+1949 GKQSSTDVMFPN
-1961 ASMHLVEG
+1961 SSMHLVEG

-1994 RTKNARDREIRILE
+1994 RTRNVKDREIRILE

-2043 HAQKHYQPG
+2043 HAEKHYQPG

-2065 PVGSQAIELGCYDY
+2065 PVGSQQIELGCYDY

-2136 SALRLPGSPGLSPD
+2136 SSLRLPGSPGLSPE
-2150 KWRAVLTEE
+2150 KWRAVLLEE

-2184 GWVRQHLDHQA
+2184 GWVRQHLEQRS
-2195 PIILDNS
+2195 PIVLDDS
-2202 EAVAVSAKP
+2202 EAVEVPAKP
-2211 AIVQVA
+2211 APVQVA
-2217 PAVQAPTVS
+2217 PAS
-2226 TETSMRTAGIAHFQ
+2226 SETSMRTAGIAHFQ

-2250 SHEIEARRPFAE
+2250 PHEIEARRPFAE

-2309 LRNVLPKSAP
+2309 LRKVLPTSASAVP
-2319 VVAAAPQLPPVIK
+2319 APQTPPSVN
-2332 ASAATERA
+2332 ASAAQERP
-2340 RSQPNSPSKLSKNGP
+2340 RPVPISPSKASKKG
-2355 EAPEQ
+2355 PEQ
-2360 PTPAPGITSAVF
+2360 PEKSTSAPGATSAVF
-2372 DVAIVGVSGRYPR
+2372 DVAIVGLSGRYPR
-2385 SNDLKEFWSHLAN
+2385 SNDLTEFWSHLAN

-2411 HWEDYY
+2411 RWEDYY
-2417 DEDKGKSGKIYSKWG
+2417 DADKGKSGKIYSKWG
-2432 GFLDGIDEFDPLFFK
+2432 GFLDGIDQFDPLFFK

-2462 FLQSCYHAIE
+2462 FLQSCYEAIE

-2480 LAAAEKIGVFA
+2480 LGPAEKIGVFA

-2511 SYVLNFQGPSMAVD
+2511 SYVFNFQGPSMAVD

-2554 VNLIIDAVHYMEL
+2554 VNLIIDPVHYMEL
-2567 SQMTMLSSGGECKS
+2567 SQMTMLSSGSECKS
-2581 FGEHADGFVDAE
+2581 FGENADGFVDAE

-2602 LHLAQRDGDHIYAVI
+2602 LHLAERDGDHIYAVI

-2676 GLTRAFNGTSGG
+2676 GLTRAFNGNASNGGGGG

-2714 KVLLQLKHQQLVPSL
+2714 KVLLQLKHRQLVPSL

-2750 LQPWVRLT
+2750 LQPWARPM
-2758 REVDGVMREIPRIA
+2758 REVDGVVREIPRIA

-2787 VQEYV
+2787 VQEYI
-2792 PTNDLPRSG
+2792 PTNEFRRSG
-2801 AVAPVIVPLSARTA
+2801 AVAPTIVPLSARTA

-2821 VRDLLTFVR
+2821 VRDLLTYVR
-2830 SAEAIDLPALAHTL
+2830 SAEAIDLPALAYTL
-2844 QTGREGMDERLGMIV
+2844 QTGREAMDERLGMIV
-2859 TSVEQLATKLQARVD
+2859 GSVEQLASKLQAQLD

-2881 VRAQVKRNKETAAA
+2881 GRGQVKRKEAAA
-2895 FGGDE
+2895 LFGSEADVQRILDG
-2900 GMQQSVDSAIANK
+2900 AIASK
-2913 DLTRLL
+2913 DLIRLL
-2919 NLWVKGLAVD
+2919 DLWVKGLALD

-2936 FTPARLSLPTYPFAK
+2936 SAPARLSLPTYPFAK
-2951 ERYWMARTAEA
+2951 ERYWMDRTAEV
-2962 RAVTSPA
+2962 RAVAAPA
-2969 TALLHPL
+2969 TAILHPL

-2991 TYTGREFFLNART
+2991 TFTGRETFLVERT

-3015 AAVEHASPARP
+3015 AAIEHASSERP
-3026 ESALLELRDIAWGEP
+3026 KSAVLELREVVWAES
-3041 IEVNETR
+3041 IEVDETR
-3048 PISIALRAG
+3048 PISVALRTS
-3057 ATGEVDFEIYSEAT
+3057 ATEGVDFEIYSEAG
-3071 EEIIHCQGRS
+3071 EEIIHCQGRA
-3081 VIDQDSTPVVLD
+3081 VFDQDPGPIELD
-3093 IPRLENNAGSKQR
+3093 LDRLGSQAGDRQR
-3106 LVQLRLPSD
+3106 LMQLRALSEV
-3115 ATASQGEF
+3115 GEL
-3123 GLHPISIE
+3123 GLHPSLIE
-3131 VVLQAARGL
+3131 DALQAVRAL
-3140 IEGTESPAAS
+3140 IAGTKSLATSP
-3150 SRLPVEMHSLRM
+3150 RLPLELHCLRM
-3162 LRGCESEM
+3162 LRKCEAQM
-3170 VAWIRFSDGDR
+3170 MAWIRFSDSAR
-3181 VDADLCDIQGRVC
+3181 VDVDLCDVQGRVC

-3203 TEPQPA
+3203 TEPPLTSL
-3209 EERAPHFGAPVSR
+3209 PV
-3222 PAAVTAVAP
+3222 PTAVTAIAP

-3242 TKSVVLGELHS
+3242 TPSVVLGELHS
-3253 PEAAPVERRKTPGIS
+3253 PQAAPVERKKATGIS
-3268 LAAPAEAVGPASV
+3268 LAAPAEVAGSSAVSL
-3281 SVYEHGSGIYSI
+3281 YQHGSGVYSI
-3293 RIATSDGNTLSGG
+3293 RIATPDGNMLSAE
-3306 VIEKLLQTLT
+3306 VIEKLVQALATAK
-3316 TVRQA
+3316 QA

-3327 LINGAEHC
+3327 IINGAERC
-3335 FLRAGREQHDAA
+3335 FLRGGCQQYDRA
-3347 VEQELFSAI
+3347 VEQGLFHAI

-3361 PVIAAMRGDAI
+3361 PVIAAMRGDAT
-3372 GAGLL
+3372 GAGFL
-3377 VGALA
+3377 VGTLA
-3382 DFMVCGEE
+3382 DFMICGEQ
-3390 ASYSFT
+3390 ATYSYT
-3396 QLSDH
+3396 RLSDD

-3408 AALFNERFGEVRAH
+3408 VALFNDRFGEARAH
-3422 DLLYVSLTTTGKELR
+3422 DLLYVSLTATGTELR
-3437 DKGWTC
+3437 DKCWTC
-3443 PIVPQAEVESYALA
+3443 PIVPQAEVESYALE
-3457 LAQSLASKS
+3457 LAQSLSAKS

-3474 QHLSRRLLG
+3474 QHLSRRLLEQ
-3483 LVKNLAVESVDRS
+3483 VKSLTVGQGERTT
-3496 SAERPLN
+3496 AERPLN
-3503 EAAFVARITS
+3503 EAGFAARITS
-3513 PSSDLQLESHA
+3513 PSGDLQLESRA
-3524 GNVLLVRIRDTR
+3524 GNVLLIRIRDTQ
-3536 QSWDELFRG
+3536 QSWDDLSRD

-3560 VIVVT
+3560 VIVLA

-3571 LPPAIPASTEA
+3571 LPAVAASA
-3582 VRSLWRLIVE
+3582 QAARKLWQLIVE

-3601 TRNARGFGLLTGQF
+3601 SRNARGFAWLTSQF

-3622 KDGRYSLTGAGGEFA
+3622 KDGRYSLTDASGEFA
-3637 GADEAMAVF
+3637 MADEAAAVF
-3646 PLRFGEYFGK
+3646 PLRFGDYFGK

-3661 GAEYSGAELQRRVG
+3661 GGEYTGAELQRRVG
-3675 ALSVYE
+3675 ALTVGE
-3681 HDQVLAV
+3681 HDQVLSV

-3709 HMTAM
+3709 HMSAL
-3714 LRDRVTGVSTVRPE
+3714 LRDRLSSVAAGRAE
-3728 IELGNNAAASLP
+3728 IDLGDETPASLP
-3740 VTPTPIALDSTVV
+3740 VAPTSVRLDSEVI

-3779 LVAGVEEVFAHIKT
+3779 FVAGVEEAFAHIKT
-3793 TSAYKAAILTGYDS
+3793 SSAYKAVILTGYDS

-3862 ADLVVMSE
+3862 ADFVVMSE

-3895 QLGVDLAKESL
+3895 QLGADLAKESL
-3906 LTARPYTGAQ
+3906 LTARPYTGTQ

-3927 SRSEVMPAAMAL
+3927 SRSEVLTTAMAL
-3939 AKKIAQMSRGR
+3939 AKKIAQMPRGR
-3950 LVRFKQKLTRP
+3950 LVRFKQKLTRS
-3961 VLAEVDE
+3961 VLAVVDE
-3968 TYRLELAMH
+3968 TYRRELAMH
-3977 DKTFVGQS
+3977 EQTFVGQS
-3985 VAMAQINRNFL
+3985 VAMEQIQRNFL
-3996 QIGAAEDESNVTV
+3996 QIGAAEGESNAIVAPPSVTV
-4009 AAPQRVPTVT
+4009 ARA
-4019 AAARPEANALPAIT
+4019 EANPLPAIT

-4079 MSILATK
+4079 MSMLATK

-4095 LAGHI
+4095 LARHI
-4100 KEETDKLMPPPVM
+4100 KEETDKLLPPPVV
-4113 SRSVVADVPVA
+4113 SSAVVADVPVA
-4124 PPQKSKVPY
+4124 PPQKLKAPY
-4133 SSAARLTAR
+4133 TSAARLTTR

-4152 AKQAPR
+4152 VKQAPR
-4158 PATAALSQPIA
+4158 AVEAALSQPIA

-4178 QARNLKEFWHNI
+4178 QARNLQEFWRNI
-4190 AEAKNCITR
+4190 AAGKNCISR
-4199 VPSKRWDIA
+4199 VPAQRWDMD
-4208 AYYSESVAAGKTNCQ
+4208 AYYSESVVAGKTNCQ

-4260 WHSIEDAGYDARS
+4260 WHSIEDAGYDAKS

-4306 SANSILAARIS
+4306 GANSILAARIS

-4378 SPDGKCFTFDQ
+4378 SPDGRCFTFDQ

-4420 VVQGWGVNQDGKT
+4420 VIQGWGVNQDGKT

-4441 ESQTRLQQDVYEKYQ
+4441 ESQTRLQQDVYDKYQ

-4470 GTKLGDPIEIEGLK
+4470 GTKLGDPIEVEGLK

-4492 KQGYCALGS
+4492 KKGYCALGS

-4516 GFIKVV
+4516 GFIKLV

-4542 IGLADTPFYVNDRL
+4542 IGLADSPFYVNDRL
-4556 QSWDVADGDGR
+4556 QSWDVAETERR

-4576 SGTNAHVVVAEPVT
+4576 SGTNAHVVVAEPVI
-4590 REGARRAT
+4590 REEARR
-4598 GVRPD
+4598 VRPD
-4603 SNGVAIPLSARMPE
+4603 SNGVIVPLSARMPE

-4623 RELVEFIRNAADP
+4623 RELLDFISNAEES
-4636 IDLVELAYTLQVGRE
+4636 IDLVALAYTLQVGRE
-4651 SMEERLG
+4651 AMEERLG
-4658 FLVNSTAQLVQKL
+4658 LLVSSIAQLAEKL
-4671 DAFLSGTRE
+4671 EAFLSGARD
-4680 SEGMYR
+4680 SDGVYR
-4686 GQMQDAKDSL
+4686 GQMQNAKETLSL
-4696 SVFAQ
+4696 FAQ
-4701 DADMRDAVIERCIA
+4701 DADMKEAIVDRCIA
-4715 QRQLGKLL
+4715 QRQFGKLL
-4723 SLWCKGLDFDWR
+4723 GLWSKGLDLDWR
-4735 KLHGDA
+4735 RLYSDS
-4741 KPNRIRLPLYPFAKQ
+4741 KPKRMRLPLYPFAKQ
-4756 RYWID
+4756 RYWIE
-4761 SPQAAEPGVGATT
+4761 SSQAMQAAASTDAPAL
-4774 SAVLHPLLHTNTSDF
+4774 LHPLLHTNASDF
-4789 TGQRY
+4789 TGQKY
-4794 RSRFSGSESFLRD
+4794 RSKFSGTEFFLRD
-4807 HRVKLGGRGVQKVLP
+4807 HRVKLGGLGVQKVLP

-4841 PKSPVLEISE
+4841 PKSPLVEISE

-4862 PKEVSIAL
+4862 PREVTITL

-4877 NVNYEICS
+4877 NVNYEISS
-4885 EDTTGKSVHCQGFA
+4885 EDAAGKTVHCQGFA
-4899 AYRHASPIPQ
+4899 AYRHASSTPR
-4909 LDLAQLK
+4909 LDVAQLK
-4916 GQMTRGAVE
+4916 TQMNRSTAE
-4925 STALYEMFD
+4925 SAALYEMFD
-4934 EMGLQYGPS
+4934 EMGLQYGPA
-4943 HRGITSLHLGEDQ
+4943 HRGITSLHLGQDQ
-4956 LLAQLRLPES
+4956 LLAQLRLPDC
-4966 VRLGS
+4966 VRSGS

-4978 SLMDSALQASAGLI
+4978 SLLDSALQASAGLI
-4992 VDFARPPGEPLV
+4992 VDFDRPPGEPLV
-5004 PFALGSLRVFAGC
+5004 PFALASLRVFAAC

-5023 WLRYSPGGRRDDKVI
+5023 WLRYSPGSRRDDKVI
-5038 RLDIDVCDQHGN
+5038 RLDIDVCDRHGN
-5050 VCVQMEGFSAR
+5050 VCLQMEGFSAR
-5061 VAESAAG
+5061 VAENAAS
-5068 FDSTFY
+5068 FDSAFY
-5074 GQLLERIMSGEV
+5074 GRLLERIMSGEV
-5086 SAVDAAEL
+5086 SADDAAEL

>member
-7 DIRSFVDP
+7 DIRSFADQ
-15 DVVEAPLSADH
+15 DVVEAPQSADR
-26 TIAVLARKPAEHCL
+26 TVAVLAKEPAEHCL
-40 EGAGTR
+40 DGAGPR
-46 RDPLAVLSQW
+46 RDALFVLSQW
-56 QQQLRAHARQR
+56 QQQLRAHAERRQSDLSG
-67 QAELLGDEY
+67 EEY

-114 IDSLCRTNLRRVCKR
+114 IDSLCRSNLRRFCKR
-129 DYVVRYA
+129 DYLVRYA
-136 AEGDLERLCEL
+136 AEGDLDRLCEL
-147 EKLCWQHTRSP
+147 EKLCWQHTRTP

-173 FVLERAGRVLGV
+173 FVLERTGRVLGV
-185 IYSQRIAEVEALD
+185 IYSQRIADVDALD
-198 QASATNVHRLHDDAG
+198 EANATNVHRLHHDAG

-241 QRCGLVSGVD
+241 QRCGLVAGVD

-261 FNAGGAQSIDRYI
+261 FDANGAHSMDRYI

-288 QTHGATVVKAVP
+288 QTHGATILKSVP
-300 GYRPQDRANGGHGVL
+300 GYRPQDRANDGHGVL
-315 VTYDIRH
+315 VTYDIRR

-328 QGDVVITNRVV
+328 QGDVVVANRVV
-339 TMLPRQLEQFIHESV
+339 TMLPRQLEQFIHDSV
-354 TELLGVDAREFQV
+354 TDLLGVDSREFHV

-417 VKFDSPGE
+417 VKFDSTGE
-425 RKPPESDDNSD
+425 RKNPENDDDSD
-436 GRGSSPKKAKSL
+436 GRGSSSRKAKSL

-459 KLPGGIETPEQ
+459 KLPGGIETPDQ

-475 VGGTSVVG
+475 VGSRSVVG
-483 SFPQSRGRWPDSS
+483 SFPESRGQWPDSS
-496 DMPGIDR
+496 DMPGIDK
-503 GGFVVDADTFDAAF
+503 GGFVSDADAFDAAF

-680 AVMMMLKPLKQA
+680 AVMMLLKPLKQA
-692 IEDHDRIHAVIK
+692 VEDRDRIHAVIK

-764 QTAYGDEA
+764 QTAYGDESA
-772 ASRTCAIGSVKS
+772 ARACAIGSVKS

-824 LEGTPF
+824 LDGTPF

-863 EYSSGTSVDT
+863 EYSSGTGIDT
-873 ADQEQLFVLSAAND
+873 PDQEHLFVLSAAND
-887 ERLRSY
+887 ERLRAY
-893 AAEVMQWLNSSAAD
+893 AAEVMQWLNSAPAD

-917 QVGRTSMRARL
+917 QVGRTSMKARL

-934 ANDLRAKLSS
+934 AADLRAKLSS

-952 VNVWSGTADSGST
+952 VNVWSGAADSGGA

-979 IEQALREWDL
+979 IEEALREWDI

-1004 RRGHVSARAKV
+1004 RRGHKSARAKV

-1029 TDEAAHSTTMDAR
+1029 TDDVAHGASAR
-1042 VGSGASILHPL
+1042 VSSGSAILHPL

-1069 FNGEEFFLADHR
+1069 FSGEEFFLADHR

-1109 LPTRPEASLLELCD
+1109 LPRRPDASLLELRD
-1123 IEWTQPLIID
+1123 VEWTQPLIVD
-1133 GKKQVS
+1133 SRKPVS
-1139 IKLAPQG
+1139 IKLAPQS

-1151 YKVSSHEEGQQST
+1151 YKVTSQDDGQET
-1164 HCSGRALFRNEPMQ
+1164 AHCIGRALFCTDPMPAK
-1178 LRLDLQQLKA
+1178 LDLQQLKA
-1188 DMAGARVDPTRVYEA
+1188 ETAGARVDASRVYDA
-1203 LATMGLLYGPA
+1203 LATMGLLYGSS
-1214 HRPITGLYRGE
+1214 HRSITALYRSE
-1225 RQLLVEL
+1225 RQLIVEL
-1232 TLPPSAGRDFQLHPS
+1232 ALPSAAGRGFQLHPS

-1259 SIDLNRVPSRAA
+1259 SIDLDRVPSRAA
-1271 MPFALESLRVIGSCT
+1271 MPFALESLRIVGPCT
-1286 EKMSALVR
+1286 DKMCALVR
-1294 YASGNNPSEVVKKF
+1294 YASGSNPGDMVKKF
-1308 DIDLCDMQGNVKV
+1308 DIDLCDEQGNVKV
-1321 QFRGFSAREVKGDG
+1321 QFRGFSARDVKGDG
-1335 PRPRRL
+1335 PRPRKL

-1353 QLRAEQRQSTTF
+1353 QLRSEKREPNAF

-1370 VLLLGTDAAH
+1370 VLLLGTDATH
-1380 LDWLRRTH
+1380 LDWLQRTH
-1388 TTVEALELASS
+1388 TTVEALELSPSASVE
-1399 ATIDAVQEALASCC
+1399 AAQEALKGCS
-1413 FDHLMWVA
+1413 FDHLVWIA
-1421 PDVACEPGESMINAQ
+1421 PDAACEPADSMIEAQ

-1448 ALIELGHAD
+1448 ALLELGYAD
-1457 KELAWTLITR
+1457 KELAWTLVTR
-1467 RTQQARKSDPV
+1467 RTQQASKSDPV
-1478 HPAHAA
+1478 HPTHAA

-1506 DSLESVTAAEC
+1506 DSLEAVTAAEC

-1523 SPRSSRLAH
+1523 SQRNSRLAY

-1589 IGRDELHATIQGKI
+1589 IGRDELNATTQGKI

-1616 PLYIRADA
+1616 PLYVRADA
-1624 TDVEALQ
+1624 TDPDALQ
-1631 RALDTILQTYPS
+1631 RALDTILQTYPA
-1643 VDGIVHS
+1643 VDGVVHS
-1650 AIVLQDQSV
+1650 AIVLQDKSV
-1659 RHMEESRFRAG
+1659 QHMEESRFRAG

-1684 FGQQS
+1684 FGQQP

-1717 KDSFAHHLEQTRPY
+1717 KDSFAQHLERQRPY

-1794 PDSIEYAEQWVHF
+1794 PDSIEYSEQWVHF
-1807 GKARAEKDT
+1807 GKARAEKDL
-1816 GSDELPALV
+1816 GSEELPTLV
-1825 TCHEPATREGGLQ
+1825 TCQEPAAREGGLQ

-1843 ELLAELLLSSLVSVG
+1843 ELLAELLMSSLVSVG

-1863 VCRLTDLPARRR
+1863 VCRLADLPAQRRVT
-1875 LSSFRERWLESSI
+1875 SFRERWLESSI
-1888 RYLRQHEWLT
+1888 RYLRQHAWLT
-1898 AELMPASKVRPLR
+1898 ADLMPTSKVRPLS
-1911 EVSTDWQQ
+1911 EVRAEWQQ
-1919 QQSYW
+1919 KQSQW
-1924 KTNADLRAQVVLL
+1924 KSNADLRAQVVLL
-1937 DACLGALPDILL
+1937 DECLSALPDILL
-1949 GQQSSTDVMFPN
+1949 GKQSSTDVMFPN
-1961 ASMHLVEG
+1961 SSMHLVEG

-1994 RTKNARDREIRILE
+1994 RTKNAKDREIRILE

-2043 HAQKHYQPG
+2043 HAEKHYQPG
-2052 FPALTTALFDVSK
+2052 FPALTTVLFDVSK
-2065 PVGSQAIELGCYDY
+2065 PVGSQKIELGCYDY

-2091 IRQTVRHAKAV
+2091 IRQTVRHSKAV

-2136 SALRLPGSPGLSPD
+2136 SALRLPGSPGLSPE
-2150 KWRAVLTEE
+2150 KWRAVLMEE

-2184 GWVRQHLDHQA
+2184 GWVRQHLDQRS
-2195 PIILDNS
+2195 PIVLDNS
-2202 EAVAVSAKP
+2202 EAVAAPAKP
-2211 AIVQVA
+2211 APAQAA
-2217 PAVQAPTVS
+2217 PVS
-2226 TETSMRTAGIAHFQ
+2226 SETSMRTAGIAHFQ

-2250 SHEIEARRPFAE
+2250 PQEIEARRPFAE

-2295 AGLVDYLLENRKEE
+2295 AGLVDYLLQNRKEE
-2309 LRNVLPKSAP
+2309 LRNVLPIAAS
-2319 VVAAAPQLPPVIK
+2319 AAPAPQAPPIVK
-2332 ASAATERA
+2332 ASAAQERS
-2340 RSQPNSPSKLSKNGP
+2340 RPIPSSPSKGAKK
-2355 EAPEQ
+2355 EPEQ
-2360 PTPAPGITSAVF
+2360 PTPVPGATSAVF
-2372 DVAIVGVSGRYPR
+2372 DVAIVGLSGRYPR
-2385 SNDLKEFWSHLAN
+2385 SSDLKEFWSHLAN

-2411 HWEDYY
+2411 RWEDYY
-2417 DEDKGKSGKIYSKWG
+2417 DADKGKSGKIYSKWG

-2462 FLQSCYHAIE
+2462 FLQSCYQAIE

-2480 LAAAEKIGVFA
+2480 LGPAEKIGVFA

-2511 SYVLNFQGPSMAVD
+2511 SYVFNFQGPSMAVD

-2554 VNLIIDAVHYMEL
+2554 VNLIIDPVHYMEL
-2567 SQMTMLSSGGECKS
+2567 SQMTMLSSGSECKS
-2581 FGEHADGFVDAE
+2581 FGENADGFVDAE

-2602 LHLAQRDGDHIYAVI
+2602 LHLAERDGDHIYAVI

-2646 LERAKVAP
+2646 LERARVAP

-2676 GLTRAFNGTSGG
+2676 GLTRAFNGATGG

-2750 LQPWVRLT
+2750 LQPWARPK

-2787 VQEYV
+2787 VQEYI
-2792 PTNDLPRSG
+2792 PTNELRRSG
-2801 AVAPVIVPLSARTA
+2801 AVAPTIVPLSARTV

-2821 VRDLLTFVR
+2821 VRDLLTYVR
-2830 SAEAIDLPALAHTL
+2830 TAEAIDLPALAYTL
-2844 QTGREGMDERLGMIV
+2844 QTGREAMDERLGLIV
-2859 TSVEQLATKLQARVD
+2859 SSVEQLATKLQSQLD

-2881 VRAQVKRNKETAAA
+2881 VRGQVKRKEAAA
-2895 FGGDE
+2895 LFGNDDE
-2900 GMQQSVDSAIANK
+2900 VQRIVDSAVASK
-2913 DLTRLL
+2913 DLPRLL
-2919 NLWVKGLAVD
+2919 DLWVKGLALD
-2929 WRKLYGE
+2929 WSKLYGE
-2936 FTPARLSLPTYPFAK
+2936 VAPARLSLPTYPFAK
-2951 ERYWMARTAEA
+2951 ERYWMDRAAEA
-2962 RAVTSPA
+2962 RAVAAPA
-2969 TALLHPL
+2969 AAILHPL

-2991 TYTGREFFLNART
+2991 TFTGRESFLVQRT
-3004 LPAGAYLEMAR
+3004 LPAGVYLEMAR
-3015 AAVEHASPARP
+3015 AAVEHASPARS
-3026 ESALLELRDIAWGEP
+3026 ESDVLELREVVWAEP

-3048 PISIALRAG
+3048 SISVALRAS
-3057 ATGEVDFEIYSEAT
+3057 ATGGVDFEIYSEAG
-3071 EEIIHCQGRS
+3071 EEVIHCQGS
-3081 VIDQDSTPVVLD
+3081 AVFEQDSGPIQLD
-3093 IPRLENNAGSKQR
+3093 IERLRNQAIDRQR
-3106 LVQLRLPSD
+3106 LVQLRLTSEV
-3115 ATASQGEF
+3115 GEF
-3123 GLHPISIE
+3123 GLHPSLIDDALSA
-3131 VVLQAARGL
+3131 VRGL
-3140 IEGTESPAAS
+3140 IDGTKSTATSP
-3150 SRLPVEMHSLRM
+3150 RLPLELQSLRM
-3162 LRGCESEM
+3162 LRKCETEM
-3170 VAWIRFSDGDR
+3170 VAWIRFSDSAR
-3181 VDADLCDIQGRVC
+3181 VDVDLCDTQGRVC

-3203 TEPQPA
+3203 TEPPLTSL
-3209 EERAPHFGAPVSR
+3209 PV
-3222 PAAVTAVAP
+3222 PTAVTASAP

-3242 TKSVVLGELHS
+3242 TQSVVLGELHS
-3253 PEAAPVERRKTPGIS
+3253 PEAAPVERKKATGIS
-3268 LAAPAEAVGPASV
+3268 LAAPAEVAGSPPV
-3281 SVYEHGSGIYSI
+3281 SLLEHGSGVYSI
-3293 RIATSDGNTLSGG
+3293 RIATSDGNTLSAD
-3306 VIEKLLQTLT
+3306 VIEKLIQALATA
-3316 TVRQA
+3316 RQA

-3327 LINGAEHC
+3327 IINGTERC
-3335 FLRAGREQHDAA
+3335 FLRGSRAQYNEA
-3347 VEQELFSAI
+3347 VGQGLFNAI
-3356 VSFPC
+3356 VAFPC
-3361 PVIAAMRGDAI
+3361 PVIAAMRGDAT

-3377 VGALA
+3377 VGALG
-3382 DFMVCGEE
+3382 DFMICGEE
-3390 ASYSFT
+3390 ARYGYT
-3396 QLSDH
+3396 QLSDD
-3401 FYPTAEQ
+3401 FYPTAQ
-3408 AALFNERFGEVRAH
+3408 HAALFNDRFGEARAH
-3422 DLLYVSLTTTGKELR
+3422 DLLYVSLIATGKELR
-3437 DKGWTC
+3437 DKSWTC
-3443 PIVPQAEVESYALA
+3443 PIVPQTEVESYALE
-3457 LAQSLASKS
+3457 LAQTLSSKS

-3474 QHLSRRLLG
+3474 QHLSRRLLEQ
-3483 LVKNLAVESVDRS
+3483 VRHLAVDQGERS
-3496 SAERPLN
+3496 TAERPLN
-3503 EAAFVARITS
+3503 EAGFTARITS

-3524 GNVLLVRIRDTR
+3524 GNVLLIRIRDSQ
-3536 QSWDELFRG
+3536 QSCDDLFRD
-3545 LQDVFAKVSAASCHK
+3545 LRDVFAKVSAASCHK
-3560 VIVVT
+3560 VIVLA

-3571 LPPAIPASTEA
+3571 FPATVASAEA
-3582 VRSLWRLIVE
+3582 ARNLWRLIVE

-3601 TRNARGFGLLTGQF
+3601 SRNARGFAWLISQF
-3615 FDACIYN
+3615 FDACFYN
-3622 KDGRYSLTGAGGEFA
+3622 NEGRYSLVDAGGEFA
-3637 GADEAMAVF
+3637 MADEAAAIF
-3646 PLRFGEYFGK
+3646 PVRLGDYFGK

-3661 GAEYSGAELQRRVG
+3661 GAEYTGAELQRRVG
-3675 ALSVYE
+3675 ALSVCE
-3681 HDQVLAV
+3681 HDQVLPA

-3694 EWSSLRVDAIGSWKR
+3694 EWSSLRIDAIGSWKR
-3709 HMTAM
+3709 HMAAM
-3714 LRDRVTGVSTVRPE
+3714 LRDRLSSVSSGRAE
-3728 IELGNNAAASLP
+3728 IELGTNAPASLP
-3740 VTPTPIALDSTVV
+3740 VTPTPVALESEVI

-3759 EGILVIKMEDR
+3759 EGILVIRMEDR

-3779 LVAGVEEVFAHIKT
+3779 FVEGVEEVFAHIKT
-3793 TSAYKAAILTGYDS
+3793 SSAYKAVILTGYDS

-3862 ADLVVMSE
+3862 ADFVVMSE

-3895 QLGVDLAKESL
+3895 QLGVDLANESL
-3906 LTARPYTGAQ
+3906 LTARPYTGTQ
-3916 LRDRGLLLPVA
+3916 LRDRGLLLPVS
-3927 SRSEVMPAAMAL
+3927 SRGEVLPTAMAL
-3939 AKKIAQMSRGR
+3939 AKQIAQMPRSR
-3950 LVRFKQKLTRP
+3950 LVRFKQKLTRS
-3961 VLAEVDE
+3961 VLAVVDE
-3968 TYRLELAMH
+3968 TYRRELAMH
-3977 DKTFVGQS
+3977 DQTFVGQS
-3985 VAMAQINRNFL
+3985 VAMEQIQRNFL
-3996 QIGAAEDESNVTV
+3996 QIGAAEGESSVTV
-4009 AAPQRVPTVT
+4009 APPSVTV
-4019 AAARPEANALPAIT
+4019 ARTEANPLPAIT

-4071 RKINEAYK
+4071 RKINENYK
-4079 MSILATK
+4079 MSMLATK

-4095 LAGHI
+4095 LARHI
-4100 KEETDKLMPPPVM
+4100 KEETDKHLPPPPAV
-4113 SRSVVADVPVA
+4113 SAPIIAPVA
-4124 PPQKSKVPY
+4124 PPQKSKAPY
-4133 SSAARLTAR
+4133 TSAARLTSR
-4142 KLVSWRNRAP
+4142 KLVSWRNRTP
-4152 AKQAPR
+4152 AKL
-4158 PATAALSQPIA
+4158 ATRTAEASLSQPIA

-4178 QARNLKEFWHNI
+4178 QARNLQEFWHNI
-4190 AEAKNCITR
+4190 AEGKNCITR
-4199 VPSKRWDIA
+4199 VPAKRWDMD
-4208 AYYSESVAAGKTNCQ
+4208 AYYSESVVAGKTNCQ

-4248 MDPEQRLFLQAC
+4248 MDPEQRLFLQSC
-4260 WHSIEDAGYDARS
+4260 WHSIEDAGYDAKS

-4288 DYRQLSPE
+4288 DYRQLSPD

-4306 SANSILAARIS
+4306 GANSILAARIS

-4378 SPDGKCFTFDQ
+4378 SPDGRCFTFDQ

-4420 VVQGWGVNQDGKT
+4420 VIQGWGVNQDGKT

-4441 ESQTRLQQDVYEKYQ
+4441 ESQTRLQQDVYDKYQ

-4470 GTKLGDPIEIEGLK
+4470 GTKLGDPIEVEGLK

-4492 KQGYCALGS
+4492 KKSYCALGS

-4516 GFIKVV
+4516 GFIKLV

-4542 IGLADTPFYVNDRL
+4542 IGLADSPFYVNDRL
-4556 QSWDVADGDGR
+4556 QSWDVAETERR

-4576 SGTNAHVVVAEPVT
+4576 SGTNAHIVVAEPVT
-4590 REGARRAT
+4590 REDARQA
-4598 GVRPD
+4598 RPD
-4603 SNGVAIPLSARMPE
+4603 GNGVIVPLSARTPE

-4623 RELVEFIRNAADP
+4623 RELLDFIRNAEDP
-4636 IDLVELAYTLQVGRE
+4636 VDLEELAYTLQVGRE
-4651 SMEERLG
+4651 AMEERLG
-4658 FLVNSTAQLVQKL
+4658 LLVSSTMQLVEKL
-4671 DAFLSGTRE
+4671 DAFLSGARE
-4680 SEGMYR
+4680 SDGMYR
-4686 GQMQDAKDSL
+4686 GQMQDAKETLSL
-4696 SVFAQ
+4696 FAQ
-4701 DADMRDAVIERCIA
+4701 DADMKDAIVDRCIA

-4723 SLWCKGLDFDWR
+4723 GLWSKGLDIDWR
-4735 KLHGDA
+4735 KLHGDS
-4741 KPNRIRLPLYPFAKQ
+4741 KPKRIRLPLYPFAKQ
-4756 RYWID
+4756 RYWIE
-4761 SPQAAEPGVGATT
+4761 SSQATQNVATPA
-4774 SAVLHPLLHTNTSDF
+4774 SLHPLLHTNASDF
-4789 TGQRY
+4789 TGQKY
-4794 RSRFSGSESFLRD
+4794 RSKFSGTEFFLRD

-4862 PKEVSIAL
+4862 PREVSIAL

-4877 NVNYEICS
+4877 NVNYEISS
-4885 EDTTGKSVHCQGFA
+4885 EDATGKSVHCQGFA
-4899 AYRHASPIPQ
+4899 AYRHASSMPRM
-4909 LDLAQLK
+4909 DVAQLK
-4916 GQMTRGAVE
+4916 AQMDQRAVE
-4925 STALYEMFD
+4925 SAALYEMFD
-4934 EMGLQYGPS
+4934 GMGLQYGPA
-4943 HRGITSLHLGEDQ
+4943 HRGITSLYLGKDQ
-4956 LLAQLRLPES
+4956 LLAQLRLPDS
-4966 VRLGS
+4966 VRQGS
-4971 AAFQLHP
+4971 TDFQLHP

-4992 VDFARPPGEPLV
+4992 VDFDRPPGEPLV
-5004 PFALGSLRVFAGC
+5004 PFALASLRVFAAC
-5017 TEEMFA
+5017 TDEMFA
-5023 WLRYSPGGRRDDKVI
+5023 WLRCSPGSRRDDKVI
-5038 RLDIDVCDQHGN
+5038 RLDIDICDRHGN

-5061 VAESAAG
+5061 VAESSVS
-5068 FDSTFY
+5068 FDSAFY
-5074 GQLLERIMSGEV
+5074 GRLLERIMSGEV
-5086 SAVDAAEL
+5086 SADDAAEL

>member
-7 DIRSFVDP
+7 EIRSFTEQDG
-15 DVVEAPLSADH
+15 VETAQSADR
-26 TIAVLARKPAEHCL
+26 TIAVLARDCASHCL
-40 EGAGTR
+40 NGAGAR
-46 RDPLAVLSQW
+46 REPLSVLSQW
-56 QQQLRAHARQR
+56 REQLRVHAEQR
-67 QAELLGDEY
+67 KADLLGEEY

-83 AHRYPISS
+83 AHRHPISP

-114 IDSLCRTNLRRVCKR
+114 IDALCRSNLRRFCKR
-129 DYVVRYA
+129 DYVVRHA
-136 AEGDLERLCEL
+136 AEADLDRLCEL
-147 EKLCWQHTRSP
+147 EKLCWQHTRTP

-185 IYSQRIAEVEALD
+185 IYSQRIADVDALD
-198 QASATNVHRLHDDAG
+198 EANATNVHRLHDAAG

-241 QRCGLVSGVD
+241 QRCGLVAGVD

-261 FNAGGAQSIDRYI
+261 FDANGAHSIDRYI
-274 QLQGNEQDA
+274 QLQGHDQDA

-288 QTHGATVVKAVP
+288 QAHGATVVKPLA
-300 GYRPQDRANGGHGVL
+300 GYRPQDRANRGHGVL

-328 QGDVVITNRVV
+328 QGDVVVTDLVV
-339 TMLPRQLEQFIHESV
+339 TMLPRQLEQFLHDSV
-354 TELLGVDAREFQV
+354 TDLLGVDRREFHV

-380 LLKLQLK
+380 LLKLQLQ
-387 VEERLGC
+387 VEARLGC

-403 FNSTRKVTD
+403 FNSTRKVTE

-417 VKFDSPGE
+417 VKSDSPGE
-425 RKPPESDDNSD
+425 RKPPEHDDDSD
-436 GRGSSPKKAKSL
+436 GRGSNPRKAQSL

-459 KLPGGIETPEQ
+459 KLPGGIETPDQ

-475 VGGTSVVG
+475 VDATSVVG
-483 SFPQSRGRWPDSS
+483 SFPENRGRWPDSN
-496 DMPGIDR
+496 DMPGIDK
-503 GGFVVDADTFDAAF
+503 GGFVSDADAFDAAF

-549 PAALQGTRTGVFV
+549 PASLQGTKTGVFV

-662 GRCKTFDAT
+662 GRCKTFDAA

-680 AVMMMLKPLKQA
+680 AVMMLLKPLKQA

-764 QTAYGDEA
+764 QTAYGDESA
-772 ASRTCAIGSVKS
+772 GKACAIGSVKS

-830 QVQER
+830 QVQDR
-835 LGPWA
+835 LAPWA

-863 EYSSGTSVDT
+863 EYSSGTSVEAT
-873 ADQEQLFVLSAAND
+873 GQEHLFVLSAAND
-887 ERLRSY
+887 ERLRAY
-893 AAEVMQWLNSSAAD
+893 TAEVMQWLNTSAAD

-917 QVGRTSMRARL
+917 QVGRTSMKARL
-928 AIRVAD
+928 AIRVTDAD
-934 ANDLRAKLSS
+934 DLRAKLSA
-944 WLAGAENP
+944 WLAGAENTGDI
-952 VNVWSGTADSGST
+952 WSGTADSSAP

-979 IEQALREWDL
+979 IEQALCEWDV

-1004 RRGHVSARAKV
+1004 RRGYGSARAKV

-1029 TDEAAHSTTMDAR
+1029 TDDAGHSVTTAARIGSSST
-1042 VGSGASILHPL
+1042 ILHPL

-1081 VNLGER
+1081 VNLGAQ
-1087 GSERVLPAVAYLE
+1087 GSQRVLPAVAYLE
-1100 MARAAVERA
+1100 MANAAVERA
-1109 LPTRPEASLLELCD
+1109 LPTRPEASLIELRD
-1123 IEWTQPLIID
+1123 VEWTQPLIVD
-1133 GKKQVS
+1133 GKAQVS

-1151 YKVSSHEEGQQST
+1151 YQVASAEQGQEII
-1164 HCSGRALFRNEPMQ
+1164 HCSGRALFCSEP
-1178 LRLDLQQLKA
+1178 LPARLDVQRLKA
-1188 DMAGARVDPTRVYEA
+1188 EMAAERVDAARIYDA
-1203 LATMGLLYGPA
+1203 LATMGLLYGSA
-1214 HRPITGLYRGE
+1214 HRSITTLYRGE
-1225 RQLLVEL
+1225 RQLLVDL
-1232 TLPPSAGRDFQLHPS
+1232 TLPSGAGRNFQLHPS

-1259 SIDLNRVPSRAA
+1259 GIDLDDAPGRAA
-1271 MPFALESLRVIGSCT
+1271 MPFALESLRIFGPCT
-1286 EKMSALVR
+1286 EKMCALVR
-1294 YASGNNPSEVVKKF
+1294 YAPGSKASDIVKKF
-1308 DIDLCDMQGNVKV
+1308 EIDLCDVQGNVKV
-1321 QFRGFSAREVKGDG
+1321 QFRGFSARDVKGDG
-1335 PRPRRL
+1335 PRPRKL

-1353 QLRAEQRQSTTF
+1353 QLSAQKCAPGSF
-1365 PDLAK
+1365 PESAK
-1370 VLLLGTDAAH
+1370 VLLLEADRTH
-1380 LDWLRRTH
+1380 LDWLQQSH
-1388 TTVEALELASS
+1388 ANVESLELTPSASIDALKDALESRS
-1399 ATIDAVQEALASCC
+1399 
-1413 FDHLMWVA
+1413 FDHLLWLA
-1421 PDVACEPGESMINAQ
+1421 PDVTSDEAGDSMIQVQ
-1436 EVGVLAVFRIAK
+1436 ECGVLAVFRIAK
-1448 ALIELGHAD
+1448 ALLQLGYAD
-1457 KELAWTLITR
+1457 KELAWTLVTR

-1506 DSLESVTAAEC
+1506 DSLETVSAVEC

-1523 SPRSSRLAH
+1523 SRRCSRLAH
-1532 RDGEWLQQTFAQ
+1532 RDGQWLQQTFAQ

-1589 IGRDELHATIQGKI
+1589 IGRDELNATIQGKI
-1603 DALARLAGPTGRA
+1603 DALGRLAGPSGRA

-1624 TDVEALQ
+1624 TDPDALQ
-1631 RALDTILQTYPS
+1631 RALETLLQTYPG
-1643 VDGIVHS
+1643 VDGVVHS
-1650 AIVLQDQSV
+1650 AIVLQDKSV
-1659 RHMEESRFRAG
+1659 QHMEESRFLAG

-1717 KDSFAHHLEQTRPY
+1717 KDSFAQHLEQQRPY

-1794 PDSIEYAEQWVHF
+1794 PDDIQYAEQWVHF
-1807 GKARAEKDT
+1807 GKARAEKDS
-1816 GSDELPALV
+1816 GSDELPGQV
-1825 TCHEPATREGGLQ
+1825 TCQEPAAREGGLQ

-1858 LFQNG
+1858 LFHNG
-1863 VCRLTDLPARRR
+1863 ACRLADLPAQRRAT
-1875 LSSFRERWLESSI
+1875 SFRERWLESSI
-1888 RYLRQHEWLT
+1888 RYLRQHAWLT
-1898 AELMPASKVRPLR
+1898 ADLTPTAQVRSLS
-1911 EVSTDWQQ
+1911 EVWADWQLK
-1919 QQSYW
+1919 QSQW

-1937 DACLGALPDILL
+1937 DACLSALPDILL
-1949 GQQSSTDVMFPN
+1949 GKQSSTEVMFPN
-1961 ASMHLVEG
+1961 SSMHLVEG

-1994 RTKNARDREIRILE
+1994 RTKNVRDREIRILE

-2043 HAQKHYQPG
+2043 HAEKHYQPG

-2136 SALRLPGSPGLSPD
+2136 SALRLPGSPGLSPER
-2150 KWRAVLTEE
+2150 WRAVLTEE

-2184 GWVRQHLDHQA
+2184 GWVRQHLEQRSPVVSDG
-2195 PIILDNS
+2195 S
-2202 EAVAVSAKP
+2202 EAVAVP
-2211 AIVQVA
+2211 ARSV
-2217 PAVQAPTVS
+2217 AVQPLPIASAASAVQKPSTAPVS
-2226 TETSMRTAGIAHFQ
+2226 ATQTLPAGSETSLRTAGIAHFQ

-2250 SHEIEARRPFAE
+2250 PHEIEARRPFAE

-2295 AGLVDYLLENRKEE
+2295 AGLVDYLLENRKDE
-2309 LRNVLPKSAP
+2309 LRNALPGTT
-2319 VVAAAPQLPPVIK
+2319 AAAPSSEVVK
-2332 ASAATERA
+2332 AAAAPDRSRPIPIAPTKSAR
-2340 RSQPNSPSKLSKNGP
+2340 K
-2355 EAPEQ
+2355 APEEPEQ
-2360 PTPAPGITSAVF
+2360 SKPAPDATSVVF
-2372 DVAIVGVSGRYPR
+2372 DVAVIGLSGRYPR
-2385 SNDLKEFWSHLAN
+2385 SRDLNEFWSHLAN
-2398 GRSCVTE
+2398 ARSCVTE

-2411 HWEDYY
+2411 NWEDYY
-2417 DEDKGKSGKIYSKWG
+2417 DADKGKSGKIYSKWG

-2462 FLQSCYHAIE
+2462 FLQSCYQAIE

-2480 LAAAEKIGVFA
+2480 LGAAEKIGVFA

-2511 SYVLNFQGPSMAVD
+2511 SYVFNFQGPSMAVD

-2567 SQMTMLSSGGECKS
+2567 SQMTMLSSGSECKS

-2602 LHLAQRDGDHIYAVI
+2602 LHLAERDGDHIYAVI

-2632 VPNPIAQASLVSLA
+2632 VPNPLAQASLVSLA

-2654 EHVSYIE
+2654 EQVSYIE

-2676 GLTRAFNGTSGG
+2676 GLTRAFNGNGGG

-2714 KVLLQLKHQQLVPSL
+2714 KVLLQLKHRQLVPSL

-2750 LQPWVRLT
+2750 LEPWVRPTL
-2758 REVDGVMREIPRIA
+2758 EVDGVMREFPRIA

-2787 VQEYV
+2787 VQEYL
-2792 PTNDLPRSG
+2792 PGNDLRRSG
-2801 AVAPVIVPLSARTA
+2801 AVAPMIVPLSARTG

-2821 VRDLLTFVR
+2821 LRDLLNFVR
-2830 SAEAIDLPALAHTL
+2830 TAEAIDLPALAYTL
-2844 QTGREGMDERLGMIV
+2844 QTGREAMDERLGMIV
-2859 TSVEQLATKLQARVD
+2859 SSVEQLTAKLQAHLEGR
-2874 GKPHSDD
+2874 PPADD
-2881 VRAQVKRNKETAAA
+2881 VRGQVKRNKELAALSA
-2895 FGGDE
+2895 DDE
-2900 GMQQSVDSAIANK
+2900 CTRRIVDDAIASG
-2913 DLTRLL
+2913 DLARLL
-2919 NLWVKGLAVD
+2919 GLWVKGLSLD
-2929 WRKLYGE
+2929 WRKLHGE
-2936 FTPARLSLPTYPFAK
+2936 LTPARMSLPTYPFAR
-2951 ERYWMARTAEA
+2951 ERYWMDRTAEA
-2962 RAVTSPA
+2962 RAVTTPA
-2969 TALLHPL
+2969 RAILHPL

-2991 TYTGREFFLNART
+2991 TFSGREPLLLERT

-3026 ESALLELRDIAWGEP
+3026 ESALIELREVVWGEA
-3041 IEVNETR
+3041 IEVDETL
-3048 PISIALRAG
+3048 PVSVALRASAVDG
-3057 ATGEVDFEIYSEAT
+3057 IDFEIYSGAT
-3071 EEIIHCQGRS
+3071 EEIVHCQGRA
-3081 VIDQDSTPVVLD
+3081 VFDLDSAPVSLD
-3093 IPRLENNAGSKQR
+3093 IQR
-3106 LVQLRLPSD
+3106 IEAQSNERQRVVQLRLPSD
-3115 ATASQGEF
+3115 TAAGADELF
-3123 GLHPISIE
+3123 LHP
-3131 VVLQAARGL
+3131 GL
-3140 IEGTESPAAS
+3140 IEGALQAVRSLVAGTKSLATSP
-3150 SRLPVEMHSLRM
+3150 RLPLELRSVRM
-3162 LRGCESEM
+3162 LHKCETEM
-3170 VAWIRFSDGDR
+3170 VAWIRFSEGEL
-3181 VDADLCDIQGRVC
+3181 VDADLCNAQGRVC
-3194 VQMRGISYP
+3194 IQMRGISYP
-3203 TEPQPA
+3203 TEPPGTSLTI
-3209 EERAPHFGAPVSR
+3209 P
-3222 PAAVTAVAP
+3222 TAVAAMAP

-3242 TKSVVLGELHS
+3242 SRSVVLGELHS
-3253 PEAAPVERRKTPGIS
+3253 PEGAPVERKKSTGIS
-3268 LAAPAEAVGPASV
+3268 LAAPDELAGSSAVSLF
-3281 SVYEHGSGIYSI
+3281 EHGSGIYSI
-3293 RIATSDGNTLSGG
+3293 RVATSDGNTLATG
-3306 VIEKLLQTLT
+3306 VIEKLVHALDTA
-3316 TVRQA
+3316 RQA

-3327 LINGAEHC
+3327 IINGAEDS
-3335 FLRAGREQHDAA
+3335 FLRGGREQYADALK
-3347 VEQELFSAI
+3347 QQLFATL

-3361 PVIAAMRGDAI
+3361 PVIAAMRGDAAGI
-3372 GAGLL
+3372 GFL

-3382 DFMVCGEE
+3382 DFMVCSED

-3396 QLSDH
+3396 QLSDD
-3401 FYPTAEQ
+3401 FYPTAQ
-3408 AALFNERFGEVRAH
+3408 QTALFNDRFGEARAH
-3422 DLLYVSLTTTGKELR
+3422 DLLCVALAATGKELR
-3437 DKGWTC
+3437 EKGWTC
-3443 PIVPQAEVESYALA
+3443 PIVPSTDVENYALE
-3457 LAQSLASKS
+3457 LAQTLAAKS

-3474 QHLSRRLLG
+3474 QHLSRRLLE
-3483 LVKNLAVESVDRS
+3483 LVEQLAVEPVERS
-3496 SAERPLN
+3496 AGERPLN
-3503 EAAFVARITS
+3503 ESGFTTRIAS

-3524 GNVLLVRIRDTR
+3524 GNVLLVRIRESR
-3536 QSWDELFRG
+3536 QSWDELLRS
-3545 LQDVFAKVSAASCHK
+3545 LRDVFAKVSAASCHK
-3560 VIVVT
+3560 VIVLA
-3565 SDCPEF
+3565 SDCEEF
-3571 LPPAIPASTEA
+3571 LPQGVDASAEA
-3582 VRSLWRLIVE
+3582 ARNLGRLILD

-3601 TRNARGFGLLTGQF
+3601 SRNARGFAWLIAQF

-3622 KDGRYSLTGAGGEFA
+3622 RDGRYSLTDAAGEFA
-3637 GADEAMAVF
+3637 LADEATAVF

-3661 GAEYSGAELQRRVG
+3661 GAEYSGAELQRCVG
-3675 ALSVYE
+3675 ALSVHE
-3681 HDQVLAV
+3681 NDQVLSA

-3694 EWSSLRVDAIGSWKR
+3694 AWSSLHFDAMSSWKR
-3709 HMTAM
+3709 HMATT
-3714 LRDRVTGVSTVRPE
+3714 LRDRLAGVATGRAG
-3728 IELGNNAAASLP
+3728 IELATESVASLP
-3740 VTPTPIALDSTVV
+3740 ASPIPVSLQSAVI

-3770 QAKNMFSKA
+3770 QAKNMFSRA
-3779 LVAGVEEVFAHIKT
+3779 FVEGVEEVFAHIKENP
-3793 TSAYKAAILTGYDS
+3793 AYKAVILTGYDS

-3895 QLGVDLAKESL
+3895 QLGADLAKESL
-3906 LTARPYTGAQ
+3906 LTARPYTGIQ
-3916 LRDRGLLLPVA
+3916 LRERGLLLPVA
-3927 SRSEVMPAAMAL
+3927 SRTEVLPMAMAL
-3939 AKKIAQMSRGR
+3939 AKKIAQMPRGR
-3950 LVRFKQKLTRP
+3950 LVRFKQKLTRT
-3961 VLAEVDE
+3961 VLAVVDE

-3985 VAMAQINRNFL
+3985 TAMEQIQRNFL
-3996 QIGAAEDESNVTV
+3996 QVGAAEDESNGTV
-4009 AAPQRVPTVT
+4009 GAQSAPDVT
-4019 AAARPEANALPAIT
+4019 AVRTEANGLPSIT
-4033 AKLKQLLAQ
+4033 ARLKQLLAQ

-4047 ESDVDEDVQFI
+4047 ESDVDEDAQFI

-4071 RKINEAYK
+4071 RKINESYK
-4079 MSILATK
+4079 ISMLATK
-4086 VYSYPTLTQ
+4086 VYRYPTLTQ
-4095 LAGHI
+4095 LARHI
-4100 KEETDKLMPPPVM
+4100 KEETDKLSPPPVV
-4113 SRSVVADVPVA
+4113 SKPVVADVPAA
-4124 PPQKSKVPY
+4124 PRQKPARY
-4133 SSAARLTAR
+4133 ASAARLTTK
-4142 KLVSWRNRAP
+4142 KLVSWRNRTP

-4158 PATAALSQPIA
+4158 AAEAALSQPIA

-4178 QARNLKEFWHNI
+4178 QARNLKEFWSNI
-4190 AEAKNCITR
+4190 AAGKNCITR
-4199 VPSKRWDIA
+4199 VPAKRWDMD
-4208 AYYSESVAAGKTNCQ
+4208 AYYSESVVAGKTNCA
-4223 WMGALDEYDLFDPLF
+4223 WMGALDDYDLFDPLF
-4238 FNISPIEAEC
+4238 FNISPVEAEC

-4260 WHSIEDAGYDARS
+4260 WHSIEDAGYDAKS

-4288 DYRQLSPE
+4288 DYRQLAPE

-4306 SANSILAARIS
+4306 GANSILAARIS

-4338 ALAQACDS
+4338 ALTQACDS

-4378 SPDGKCFTFDQ
+4378 SRDGRCFTFDQ

-4411 ERDGDTIYG
+4411 ERDGDLIYG
-4420 VVQGWGVNQDGKT
+4420 VIQGWGVNQDGKT

-4441 ESQTRLQQDVYEKYQ
+4441 ESQTRLQQDVYDRFQ

-4484 GSFGKYTQ
+4484 GAFGKYTQ

-4501 VKSNVGHCLAAAGIA
+4501 VKSNVGHCLAAAGVA
-4516 GFIKVV
+4516 GFIKLV
-4522 LALQHRQLPPTVN
+4522 LALQYRQLPPTVN

-4542 IGLADTPFYVNDRL
+4542 IGLAGTPFYINDRL
-4556 QSWDVADGDGR
+4556 QPWDVAQSDRR

-4576 SGTNAHVVVAEPVT
+4576 SGTNAHVVVAEAPARTDT
-4590 REGARRAT
+4590 RQ
-4598 GVRPD
+4598 VRPD
-4603 SNGVAIPLSARMPE
+4603 NSGVAVVLSARMPE

-4623 RELVEFIRNAADP
+4623 RELLAFIRDAEAP
-4636 IDLVELAYTLQVGRE
+4636 IDLLQLAYTLQVGRE
-4651 SMEERLG
+4651 AMEERLG
-4658 FLVNSTAQLVQKL
+4658 LLVSSIAQLVEKL
-4671 DAFLSGTRE
+4671 DAFLRA
-4680 SEGMYR
+4680 EGGSDVYR
-4686 GQMQDAKDSL
+4686 GQMQEAKESL
-4696 SVFAQ
+4696 SFFAQ
-4701 DADMRDAVIERCIA
+4701 DADIKDAIVERCIA

-4723 SLWCKGLDFDWR
+4723 SLWSKGLDLDWR
-4735 KLHGDA
+4735 KLYGDS
-4741 KPNRIRLPLYPFAKQ
+4741 KPNRLRLPLYPFAKQ
-4756 RYWID
+4756 RYWIEATHPTE
-4761 SPQAAEPGVGATT
+4761 SAAAANPPAT
-4774 SAVLHPLLHTNTSDF
+4774 LHPLLHTNTSDF
-4789 TGQRY
+4789 AGQTY
-4794 RSRFSGSESFLRD
+4794 RSKFSGTESFLRD
-4807 HRVKLGGRGVQKVLP
+4807 HRVKLGNRGVQKVLP
-4822 GVAYLEMV
+4822 GVAYLEMA
-4830 RAALQH
+4830 RAAVQH

-4841 PKSPVLEISE
+4841 SKSPVLEISE
-4851 FVWLKPVVVTE
+4851 FVWLKPVIVTE
-4862 PKEVSIAL
+4862 PKEVCIAL

-4877 NVNYEICS
+4877 NVNYEIFS
-4885 EDTTGKSVHCQGFA
+4885 EDETGKSIHCQGFA
-4899 AYRHASPIPQ
+4899 TYRHVSSIPRLDVPQ
-4909 LDLAQLK
+4909 LE
-4916 GQMTRGAVE
+4916 GQMTRGLVE

-4934 EMGLQYGPS
+4934 AMGLQYGPA
-4943 HRGITSLHLGEDQ
+4943 HRGIVSLHLGDRQ
-4956 LLAQLRLPES
+4956 LLAKLRLPEC
-4966 VRLGS
+4966 VRQGS
-4971 AAFQLHP
+4971 GAYQLHP
-4978 SLMDSALQASAGLI
+4978 SLMDSALQACAGLI
-4992 VDFARPPGEPLV
+4992 VDFTQPPGEPLV
-5004 PFALGSLRVFAGC
+5004 PFALASLRVFAAG

-5023 WLRYSPGGRRDDKVI
+5023 WLRYSPGSGRDDKVI
-5038 RLDIDVCDQHGN
+5038 RLDIDVFDRQGN

-5061 VAESAAG
+5061 VAESSAS
-5068 FDSTFY
+5068 FDSAFY
-5074 GQLLERIMSGEV
+5074 GRLLERIMSGEV
-5086 SAVDAAEL
+5086 SAIDAAEL